1 MALTGTVSRTNA
13 KLGGY
18 LFAIMSSNTQFSA
31 VANGDLDSIKDND
44 NISFNGTVGGG
55 GSEKTYSSTYNSD
68 TYKKFTGAL
77 SIAHNI
83 TGRYVR
89 IFFGT
94 WSTTGGY
101 GNVSVS
107 NVNITLTRTG
117 KSYNIAYDKNA
128 ADATGAVSST
138 AHKFMFASNVS
149 SNLFARPG
157 YKQTGWNTAADGSGQ
172 SFALG
177 GSTGTSDSQG
187 LGLLVKNALSG
198 GNNTVTLYAVWAP
211 LFGLVYHLNGQGS
224 DVTYFENADAGTT
237 MTLLTA
243 STLPS
248 NFVNNGYYFV
258 GWADNASSDV
268 SIGTSIVAGANGT
281 TRHIYAIW
289 KPINYTVAY
298 NGNGSTY
305 GSMASDTGTY
315 SGAFTIKT
323 NAFDKTDAFFKVW
336 QVDSTLGSYADKA
349 TISSSSFAY
358 ILTAAQN
365 GNKALSSVT
374 ITFYAQWYTDLE
386 YGKNAGNSGKWGS
399 ATNPYIIRTT
409 QHLSNLS
416 AIVNGTQ
423 SYIHSI
429 GKSYAQATSR
439 TYQNCYFILA
449 NSLTLSG
456 TFTPIGKSGA
466 VFSGTFDGENR
477 TISNVTVNIGSYAGL
492 FGYISNATI
501 NNLTVS
507 YMTLSGG
514 NNTGG
519 IAGYAHNSSIG
530 GCTVT
535 GTLNTSIDENTPKL
549 SVDSYPNAYDIV
561 EWDCYPT
568 SANEN
573 QTKIND
579 GSTSTKFCS
588 TNKGAMIF
596 ILQVK
601 TSMPIAG
608 FAIVN
613 ANDTASVT
621 NRVPT
626 GIEIWGSNTNNQTD
640 NYNTGGGNT
649 PSGAGKSGW
658 TSVFSNMSI
667 GMPTT
672 NYARKVFSFSSFQTY
687 NYYWVRVTGNGNIQ
701 FSEFELFT
709 VTNTGGIVGYANNST
724 IANSQST
731 AKITGNYNVGGI
743 AGASNGST
751 FDNCTNGGQVNG
763 QSYVGGVIGLASND
777 IVSNSANTRSISGGT
792 GYGYAGIVGSIV
804 AASSIEIYN
813 CTNSGD
819 ITADANGVAG
829 ILGHTSTAANK
840 VKVSGCSNTANVS
853 ARINAGGMGGRI
865 ETQRDEG
872 QSLVFVNCYNSGNI
886 STAGGSDSNGTVG
899 GIVGYLFANGTTAY
913 DVGTISYC
921 VNTGTITDDNNY
933 NVGGIAGSPRGT
945 EKTSVRVFYCYT
957 TTGQIAGTNL
967 ATVDNTSYRVATGT
981 TAPSLTNGGRYILYQ
996 TSMTFKPL
1004 AGSTQLAW
1012 TDIVSNN
1019 INGFYI
1025 QSNVENGK
1033 YFVSTLGVGGVML
1046 TPDVLTSTGSNPY
1059 TVTAEYRASRGNNIY
1074 VNKADI
1080 VQASVTE
1087 TYDKTAHHLADPS
1100 LPSGYTFS
1108 TLYFVNSDF
1117 SGVGTADPV
1126 NANTYYS
1133 ITDVFIGSTI
1143 VGKRADSSKSVLTIA
1158 KLGIKF
1164 THTWTDGKYGTQ
1176 LNRVDS
1182 NPFVYNADFQGL
1194 TPDGISFYG
1203 IEWDH
1208 QSVMGSF
1215 PSEVHTDELFAV
1227 TYTEPNQS
1235 PDSIGFEYMTTGN
1248 YFRKYVLLDTDN
1260 CYIWIDKN
1268 TEVTELEYSWTIAKN
1283 KLTVQN
1289 VWSSDNV
1296 GTNPYGFTFNG
1307 KAQGLAG
1314 ISVVAETDTA
1324 GATHTPADSVYS
1336 HTYDISTNVGSYGGT
1351 FTLIDTSNYTLDSGK
1366 LESYVASVAAA
1377 NKLDS
1382 TNGVSLS
1389 GAVVTYSWKIN
1400 QFDIASAIAGY
1411 TGGKAWFGGN
1421 SDENGLVV
1429 SNQSTVRTDNVGG
1442 TEYSYFYLQD
1452 KQDDVLPILVYEN
1465 ANYTKNNFV
1474 LYIKYTTNINVA
1486 NGDGRTEVSL
1496 AKIRLGTDFTID
1508 DLTQAGDAHVANA
1521 TVTARGIGNFTG
1533 KTQKFYTV
1541 LNSDFGGR
1549 MTEANWG
1556 SQNNPYVIENPVQLI
1571 RLSQI
1576 VNGGVAWNSVNSA
1589 DKNVALAQNANAV
1602 ATGRSYAN
1610 SYFVVS
1616 ASYSGTIAQ
1625 STSATTGD
1633 VTGFEPI
1640 GSNAYPFAAVRF
1652 AREGDSN
1659 VVVRYSYNN
1668 PARDYVGLF
1677 GYINGTHI
1685 FGIDVK
1691 GVGTV
1696 EGASFVGGIVGYANG
1711 GRIEDCSFAVSAS
1724 AGQQEIKG
1732 ASYVGGIA
1740 GYANGTAIIDND
1752 NDTNY
1757 GTYMSAKVSGT
1768 DFVGGL
1774 VGYWKVT
1781 DGAQVNGTKNM
1792 LTYANAFSVAGSGD
1806 FAGGIAGV
1814 LDANLCTTD
1823 LTYLAFYTNGV
1834 YVNGT
1839 DNVMDVYGVNYV
1851 GALFGALFGNGYHN
1865 SATDSG
1871 PRTVLVINEPDDVR
1885 ANVVA
1890 NGAGYVMG
1898 GLVGYAQGV
1907 GILFGCDWENSAVTV
1922 STGTVA
1928 NKGVYVNTNGY
1939 NVSFVGGLVGVMGKN
1954 STVESVRQEVSVSG
1968 GSVIVAGGQ
1977 YTVTNRVATKGYNF
1991 VGGIFGYISSNAGTY
2006 FGTTGTILGN
2016 SIALVNNAEVNGR
2029 AFVGGIA
2036 GGLGLVE
2043 NYSSYVGSDTY
2054 DLLKNLLSATHNTD
2068 EGILGY
2074 STLEEDPYTA
2084 NPFGRVINLANVTGS
2099 DRYVGGIF
2107 GYVGSRVNLV
2117 LENALVSTTTNDGVL
2132 DNPSAYLN
2140 VFNGNAGKSGLQQV
2154 QIKGV
2159 SYVGGITGWLD
2170 NQAHTL
2176 TYVVN
2181 RAVVWGTSTTDSY
2194 VGGLVGYMNAGTIE
2208 NCISVATEQVRVA
2221 TDTYKGA
2228 NYVGGLVGYI
2238 VGGKIV
2244 GSISTGFMFSSV
2256 GLNAGGV
2263 IGNGISPTIENT
2275 WTVYLGQNATYST
2288 VSGNGRGKYV
2298 LVDSRIAT
2306 ATGET
2311 VPTFVRLERMVGLYT
2326 ADIASGTLE
2335 IIVNVPPRSGR
2346 TLNNKQLV
2354 FYDASGED
2362 SVTQNAFARF
2372 ENSNNR
2378 LTMGLTMSSAD
2389 SMIVS
2394 IVDAEFKNIANYKGT
2409 DTDGKNA
2416 NALKGYRAP
2425 SNSMLY
2431 TADVVQSTYD
2441 TDGRITG
2448 VWANLYFFNGTQNV
2462 LIGAYQ
2468 QEDGTINR
2476 DDEGYVGNYKPGDES
2491 SPYIISTQA
2500 EWNEFAYSIYTGQK
2514 DYSDKFVKL
2523 NTDIVISAGTHKDTN
2538 GNTLNF
2544 SAEVTPNNNA
2554 SDSKNSKSNSG
2565 YNLAGNIAQ
2574 GYDGS
2579 VYQVT
2584 VNGTTG
2590 SVTPSFKGTF
2600 DGNGHTITINS
2611 TNYNHRMSVFP
2622 NAGGGSTTF
2631 KNLTILGSIKAG
2643 TSTSDAAY
2651 DVAGFVGKP
2660 FGAIRFEN
2668 CTNAANVQGLRL
2680 VAGFTGVSSSS
2691 SPITLVGCVNKGNIT
2706 SYEGSS
2712 WNKGWLQEIGY
2723 PVDYAYGTGGFI
2735 ARADANI
2742 TIESCI
2748 NMGSVIA
2755 PTKVG
2760 GLVGRVS
2767 GSSSSA
2773 TTIYIKNC
2781 ANTGYIEGN
2790 EHNAYNTDDKKITA
2804 NAWARAGGLI
2814 GEVDQYSQLYMYA
2827 SYNTGN
2833 VRGHGSIVGGLVGIL
2848 GTIPDDEKPHSAV
2861 SNYTS
2866 YIYYCYN
2873 TGTITAGYK
2882 INGGIP
2888 RIGTSGYNINGTD
2901 AGGLVGVAVKTT
2913 INYCFN
2919 TGDIHSRGGCGY
2931 ALSWQ
2936 VRNGGIVAEVCT
2948 KNSGCSVKISN
2959 CYNTGRIFI
2968 EENTSKSDTRYSAD
2982 IVGYMEYSQG
2992 SDSTKIIVENCYA
3005 VAQNIILYNN
3015 GIKYF
3020 SGWNS
3025 QSGGDSGCVR
3035 YGTILNSR
3043 ADLTAVL
3050 NEDGTVKPVSK
3061 NTKNENVTLWTAST
3075 ESLTNNDSYNSGTA
3089 SGYIY
3094 IQGCLPQLAVF
3105 AVDTH
3110 NGLSMRSV
3118 NYGKNL
3124 YGEYVQQ
3131 SAGNQFSPFV
3141 IKDGIDLL
3149 GVQAL
3154 VDLGYNFAGK
3164 YIEFANASNNI
3175 TMDTTV
3181 ASVVTKRIEMSTNT
3195 STTTKISDSSF
3206 KSASTENGTADQ
3218 EGKSYYL
3225 FKYGACC
3232 YNPGV
3237 DYNNSTLTND
3247 SSAFTTW
3254 ISRNYAYDQSSAS
3267 YTNNATYSRS
3277 NFLPIG
3283 RNNGYNTVFRG
3294 SISGKQA
3301 DGSNTE
3307 VANLRIVSSGSDYA
3321 FAGLFARAE
3330 NANISNIT
3338 VSGQV
3343 YSYATSASGTSM
3355 AGGIVANL
3363 SGKSVVDG
3371 CIAGSSSRQL
3381 YVTAYGKNN
3390 SYSSTTVD
3398 KLTTYAGGIVGVGNT
3413 SYQTGSTSYKY
3424 DAGTTGTVKNCN
3436 VVNATVQSAKNN
3448 IGGIVGFVASS
3459 SLTGSV
3465 TAKDKNNKF
3474 EITDN
3479 AVSNATLYALSAS
3492 GTSNADIGTRVG
3504 GIIGYSG
3511 QYTSVIISGCSVG
3524 TSSTTTSVTIRGE
3537 NALGGIAGAMPDAIN
3552 EIKDCSVNASTL
3564 IERDSWGNV
3573 QNVSDSSVGDSGNH
3587 GTAIGGIV
3595 GHTYQASGIDPV
3607 TLTIGGKVVFAGT
3620 ISIGY
3625 ASVGD
3630 AVRNVGGIVGDMCS
3644 GASFATGAKVNV
3656 TGTISVSSSI
3666 TQTAGNENNSGVRN
3680 IGGIA
3685 GRTRDVAFSGEFT
3698 VSANVSIPNAYNV
3711 GGFIGR
3717 NRGVVNI
3724 LADDTIIKIGGT
3736 VSGSHDVGGFIG
3748 NNSADDNS
3756 VLYIGANEYRR
3767 TRYERPLS
3775 IEISAGA
3782 KIVSTGDNVGGI
3794 VGNNFSRDGTGKG
3807 YIQIVKGSITN
3818 KGSVQG
3824 ANAVGGIIGNNNAN
3838 LVTGGGT
3845 GPYAE
3850 LTIVNA
3856 GQVTGSGNY
3865 VGGVIGLLNRGSIA
3879 GTFINNGDVTGKLF
3893 VGGSIGYVAS
3903 DATITVA
3910 GGVATE
3916 FKNGSQDDAISSSDA
3931 LTADGEAVAQGTG
3944 TVIGQAYVGGSIG
3957 IMLGS
3962 IVGTSGAK
3970 VVFTSSGKVDA
3981 TDVQGYLGGSIGA
3994 LAGRVSYAQFISAG
4008 DKMSGI
4014 SAVTAVGGS
4023 VGLIGLPVGL
4033 GGTAHQTIVVDNSH
4047 FESNGNLSLTG
4058 AKVSEASNGKGE
4070 FEWGGVGG
4078 AIGVIGGD
4086 GQGLDNGYNNDF
4098 AGGSNWH
4105 DNTYYAQGN
4114 VSAPGINNVGGI
4126 VGLIRADGIKIN
4138 NMLAYDIT
4146 VSGATNVGG
4155 IVGATIGSGTVIEYA
4170 YSISTTDD
4178 KGLFTASAQD
4188 GQAGGIIGKALADTD
4203 ASTSYWVK
4211 GYKNAELASTDASK
4225 LKDTLGLFT
4234 AITEVVN
4241 GTTIIFTKELVGGAS
4256 DAESEESSEES
4267 AIYPRPYDYIDA
4279 VGEHAVGGQTV
4290 TLDYTCVKDEN
4301 GNITSY
4307 KDWTWYFSTYY
4318 TDAEFIND
4326 TWVLRKPDWKAYST
4340 GTEQTGWYFVYAND
4354 TVSEDIVGTVDALHQ
4369 SSVRVG
4375 SLTDKDFWKR
4385 IANAYTKE
4393 EIESGEDTALLYSTL
4408 ASNIIGE
4415 TVSSGGLVQHNN
4427 LYATATSA
4435 RTTKSGYYLYIA
4447 SSGSSRPTAIH
4458 DSAEDKFYIQ
4468 INTAIDKMTIAK
4480 NVAVYYRSFA
4490 MGSALTYNGYERYAP
4505 ISLQKDIPAEPG
4517 IAQGNIN
4524 ISKKNTY
4531 AYTTQLV
4538 GATIAKDVGT
4548 YKSNVFVYYYD
4559 NTGKAYKVGGITQG
4573 AWKIK
4578 QRVLTVEQNKDLEK
4592 TYGDPTGIQAKYII
4606 KNISS
4611 ADLENINFELTIN
4624 GLKDKNNNLYSLTI
4638 NGMKPMSSYNDM
4650 TDPYKDKMQGITV
4663 FVSRADAEGSLSNA
4677 DASFTAEDLSAE
4689 NKKTYKVEI
4698 VVTFKKATAYT
4709 LNLALYGD
4717 YSKTNYTMNSATQ
4730 KVTVLKKA
4738 INVKIADNYAPVKYD
4753 GQYNHGST
4761 WTMSGLI
4768 VQDGYDDT
4776 WASVLQA
4783 FSPQFVANVDYLNEL
4798 KTSSLLNNT
4807 SLSYDNVN
4815 IQHGVSLGRTES
4827 SSVTFSGAGDVGLYY
4842 LLFSNYGK
4850 NDDNNN
4856 SNYYINLVDGKSQ
4869 EFVIGINTLHV
4880 RWEKQGNGAGD
4891 TYDGTSVGTI
4901 TANITADNA
4910 IEDLA
4915 TFVGN
4920 YFARSWSG
4928 KVGGEIKVT
4937 ASSKQNAKIT
4947 FTTKADAGTYTAQL
4961 HVNDQTDK
4969 DKINCPYKFENGT
4982 KVDDYT
4988 SRHSYT
4994 INKRPFDVSFVYK
5007 DNKQEYTYD
5016 TTAQGLT
5023 KVNIVK
5029 VNGNNNTG
5037 LVNNDSISLK
5047 VVVNGDV
5054 YVPYGY
5060 GGYSTT
5066 PSTKGSIS
5074 VSPNTI
5080 DAGTYTVSVT
5090 LSSGSNYTFA
5100 GASDTWKINKKTLSL
5115 GGLSNSTKVYDGEPF
5130 KPSLNINGQ
5139 TVNNGTYTYGAD
5151 TITVKYTATSTAGN
5165 AFVNVGEYN
5174 VSIGGSNSISAKRD
5188 SKDTTENYK
5197 VDGTASAKYTITAR
5211 PITVK
5216 WNPTQTFIYNG
5227 QLQGITLA
5235 SAEGGGQVKLT
5246 SCDVSS
5252 AQITGYAGGDVIHL
5266 TLGGG
5271 KVHVKDIP
5279 FAMTAAI
5286 DRVTGKNSDGSNSVA
5301 ENYTLIVDTAEN
5313 DGTYNIVAASLSL
5326 EYTSGGVIK
5335 EYDATVSAN
5344 VSDLTFRVV
5353 SNTAATLPQSS
5364 FKITG
5369 VYLDKHVGNDKTVK
5383 VTVKCNDTSG
5393 DFAYVGADTFEIANV
5408 GSITP
5413 KELEVKLDKLRS
5425 GKATRVY
5432 NGATWYGGEKGA
5444 MYSSGTSA
5452 RSAVYRSGEGFVVDG
5467 FPSAEQ
5473 NGTVIISAVYKEADA
5488 SRSAFDSYVNFVYEM
5503 GGVYKKGTYTSGLFK
5518 TLVFAIS
5525 GDCAGNYT
5533 FTVQDSGANAFSDT
5547 IGSSTQNV
5555 VVYDSRD
5562 DANKDKRPS
5571 GASTINIEITVKT
5584 YKVNYNN
5591 TSQSYANSD
5600 NTYNT
5605 DWLPVEA
5612 TNAPDG
5618 TQITVLNGWMYENG
5632 TSGDKKVYK
5641 QYTVIRGRTGS
5652 TQLSAQVSGEK
5663 GMELNYNMSNQ
5674 PILTIGYFVDSTDFE
5689 VGSIASLMIASYYWY
5704 ASQHADSPDFNPI
5717 VSAGSEWVK
5726 LATSEEYAQGSF
5738 TESNRPSDAP
5748 KDCDTWDAYFAFV
5761 EQDKNVTVFLNEYE
5775 GNTWGYYTTTQS
5787 TSNKTYTS
5795 YKQTADISGVVTAT
5809 DIAIL
5814 DSFFTVY
5821 VYNEDGSTS
5830 IATKTWGAGGDYITN
5845 FIKPSVGNVL
5855 TAVGSVFVS
5864 TEGGFGGTYNGS
5876 GYVIEYLNILGFG
5889 DATQNVGMFDK
5900 IGTGSVSGLHLR
5912 NISISANG
5920 GNVGGIAGEILAGE
5934 ASVSN
5939 VSFHGTVN
5947 VNSTSSATVGAL
5959 FGKSARDIDKAIVLG
5974 TITASG
5980 TNVTAGGAIGKMSG
5994 ALSNVVSLVQVDSTG
6009 TVGAISGNNATA
6021 TNSFHMQN
6029 AVLKRD
6035 GSTLTFVNVSGQ
6047 AISYASLMGGSVS
6060 GYGASKYYYDG
6071 TASAPAKGTYDMLDD
6086 VAITTMDV
6094 ESKSNPRQSMR
6105 LRDVVDVYLLM
6116 YSLSET
6122 TATGANIGG
6131 ARVYEISSSS
6141 WLVGTKHGTSS
6152 SDAIVIANVQNVALL
6167 RQLRF
6172 ATFILDCDVTSDASQ
6187 KFDGAFYGSVYQNG
6201 HSIAANWLDGM
6212 FEKVVDGAIVTA

>member
-1 MALTGTVSRTNA
+1 MVFSYSTSGTNYLKSPAR
-13 KLGGY
+13 LDGY
-18 LFAIMSSNTQFSA
+18 TF
-31 VANGDLDSIKDND
+31 
-44 NISFNGTVGGG
+44 VGWA
-55 GSEKTYSSTYNSD
+55 TSSTGDVYHQ
-68 TYKKFTGAL
+68 FGANVGNNIGGIDL
-77 SIAHNI
+77 SLAQNH
-83 TGRYVR
+83 
-89 IFFGT
+89 
-94 WSTTGGY
+94 
-101 GNVSVS
+101 
-107 NVNITLTRTG
+107 G
-117 KSYNIAYDKNA
+117 KSVD
-128 ADATGAVSST
+128 
-138 AHKFMFASNVS
+138 
-149 SNLFARPG
+149 
-157 YKQTGWNTAADGSGQ
+157 
-172 SFALG
+172 
-177 GSTGTSDSQG
+177 
-187 LGLLVKNALSG
+187 
-198 GNNTVTLYAVWAP
+198 LYAVWIASD
-211 LFGLVYHLNGQGS
+211 FGIISGGSRENGTWGSASNPFAIESAQHLKNLS
-224 DVTYFENADAGTT
+224 DI
-237 MTLLTA
+237 
-243 STLPS
+243 
-248 NFVNNGYYFV
+248 VNNVRQPVDSVTGTYYGNSISTNATDINYTGCYFV
-258 GWADNASSDV
+258 VTADIDMSGV
-268 SIGTSIVAGANGT
+268 SFAPIGNGT
-281 TRHIYAIW
+281 TYYFRG
-289 KPINYTVAY
+289 VF
-298 NGNGSTY
+298 Y
-305 GSMASDTGTY
+305 GGVGAFSDT
-315 SGAFTIKT
+315 KT
-323 NAFDKTDAFFKVW
+323 QRKI
-336 QVDSTLGSYADKA
+336 TLAID
-349 TISSSSFAY
+349 
-358 ILTAAQN
+358 
-365 GNKALSSVT
+365 LSS
-374 ITFYAQWYTDLE
+374 
-386 YGKNAGNSGKWGS
+386 N
-399 ATNPYIIRTT
+399 
-409 QHLSNLS
+409 
-416 AIVNGTQ
+416 
-423 SYIHSI
+423 
-429 GKSYAQATSR
+429 
-439 TYQNCYFILA
+439 
-449 NSLTLSG
+449 
-456 TFTPIGKSGA
+456 
-466 VFSGTFDGENR
+466 
-477 TISNVTVNIGSYAGL
+477 NVGL
-492 FGYISNATI
+492 FGYLWKNGASTAPSVQYIATYGSVKGANNVGGVAGWAQDAQIVQCANYATI
-501 NNLTVS
+501 NGTNVV
-507 YMTLSGG
+507 GG
-514 NNTGG
+514 VVGYKFGG
-519 IAGYAHNSSIG
+519 
-530 GCTVT
+530 
-535 GTLNTSIDENTPKL
+535 D
-549 SVDSYPNAYDIV
+549 AYD
-561 EWDCYPT
+561 C
-568 SANEN
+568 S
-573 QTKIND
+573 ND
-579 GSTSTKFCS
+579 G
-588 TNKGAMIF
+588 A
-596 ILQVK
+596 
-601 TSMPIAG
+601 
-608 FAIVN
+608 
-613 ANDTASVT
+613 
-621 NRVPT
+621 
-626 GIEIWGSNTNNQTD
+626 
-640 NYNTGGGNT
+640 
-649 PSGAGKSGW
+649 
-658 TSVFSNMSI
+658 
-667 GMPTT
+667 
-672 NYARKVFSFSSFQTY
+672 
-687 NYYWVRVTGNGNIQ
+687 
-701 FSEFELFT
+701 
-709 VTNTGGIVGYANNST
+709 
-724 IANSQST
+724 
-731 AKITGNYNVGGI
+731 
-743 AGASNGST
+743 
-751 FDNCTNGGQVNG
+751 VNG
-763 QSYVGGVIGLASND
+763 ASYVGGVIGDINWGSAYNLTNNGEVKGTTGVGGILGRFNTNGSFYGTLQNTGSVSGTSYVGGVAGWIISASSFDWNAT
-777 IVSNSANTRSISGGT
+777 VNLSNSTLTDGDGVRGQNYVGGAIGYLSSGATITGTINVSGLDVDSNGFNAYAIGGLVGFNQGTITANSTVSLRVIARGNGGSVTYNSTTYT
-792 GYGYAGIVGSIV
+792 GAIAGGIVGFNAGTIKN
-804 AASSIEIYN
+804 A
-813 CTNSGD
+813 TKSGTD
-819 ITADANGVAG
+819 VINTGQVNYIGGVAG
-829 ILGHTSTAANK
+829 INVGTLENCNGNSTYVGVNGTTKYAGSYVGGVVGYNIGTVSYCQSDSIVWGNDYVGGLFGYTKDITLSNITHTTSVNGAESVGGFVGYLEGKAIITQCVNNGTITATGTIGIGGFVGYMKAGSTLDATNCTNNASVSNANANGAGGI
-840 VKVSGCSNTANVS
+840 VGYMQSGDSILSVIGCKNTGAIVG
-853 ARINAGGMGGRI
+853 ARNAGGIGGRL
-865 ETQRDEG
+865 ETTRDGTGADEYPI
-872 QSLVFVNCYNSGNI
+872 SVLLSNCYNSGQI
-886 STAGGSDSNGTVG
+886 TADKNGTVG
-899 GIVGYLFANGTTAY
+899 GIAGYLYGNKNTSNIIALLTYCYSNGEIKSSTTDANPNIGGIVGNPAVPKGGNTVATTVSYSYTTFSNISGRVAALVESLNTLNGRVENNCYVITTSSDANFQVANG
-913 DVGTISYC
+913 GSYIRYTWGALSP
-921 VNTGTITDDNNY
+921 VVTD
-933 NVGGIAGSPRGT
+933 
-945 EKTSVRVFYCYT
+945 
-957 TTGQIAGTNL
+957 GTNYEIF
-967 ATVDNTSYRVATGT
+967 AWED
-981 TAPSLTNGGRYILYQ
+981 IL
-996 TSMTFKPL
+996 
-1004 AGSTQLAW
+1004 
-1012 TDIVSNN
+1012 SNN
-1019 INGFYI
+1019 INGFKVSG
-1025 QSNVENGK
+1025 QSQSGK
-1033 YFVSTLGVGGVML
+1033 YVSSYSNIDTMACYTKVESTAVNNAAGNSKKTDTVF
-1046 TPDVLTSTGSNPY
+1046 DVTYCIG
-1059 TVTAEYRASRGNNIY
+1059 ASFALDI
-1074 VNKADI
+1074 VVELQDI
-1080 VQASVTE
+1080 VQKIENKIFNNGNQGINVELNKNISPYLACTYYFIQGGLDHASLSGKDCYTYDLVTE
-1087 TYDKTAHHLADPS
+1087 IYAS
-1100 LPSGYTFS
+1100 
-1108 TLYFVNSDF
+1108 NS
-1117 SGVGTADPV
+1117 
-1126 NANTYYS
+1126 
-1133 ITDVFIGSTI
+1133 
-1143 VGKRADSSKSVLTIA
+1143 
-1158 KLGIKF
+1158 
-1164 THTWTDGKYGTQ
+1164 
-1176 LNRVDS
+1176 NRV
-1182 NPFVYNADFQGL
+1182 VVGR
-1194 TPDGISFYG
+1194 IS
-1203 IEWDH
+1203 
-1208 QSVMGSF
+1208 GS
-1215 PSEVHTDELFAV
+1215 
-1227 TYTEPNQS
+1227 Q
-1235 PDSIGFEYMTTGN
+1235 
-1248 YFRKYVLLDTDN
+1248 
-1260 CYIWIDKN
+1260 
-1268 TEVTELEYSWTIAKN
+1268 WTIAKN
-1283 KLTVQN
+1283 QLTVQN
-1289 VWSSDNV
+1289 VWTSDNV
-1296 GTNPYGFTFNG
+1296 GTNPYEFIFNG
-1307 KAQGLAG
+1307 KAQGIVG
-1314 ISVVAETDTA
+1314 ISVVAQTDTT
-1324 GATHTPADSVYS
+1324 GATHTPANSVVYS
-1336 HTYDISTNVGSYGGT
+1336 YTYDSSTNVGTYGGT
-1351 FTLIDTSNYTLDSGK
+1351 FTLIDTSNYTIGEIK
-1366 LESYVASVAAA
+1366 SYVGDLSH
-1377 NKLDS
+1377 KLDS

-1421 SDENGLVV
+1421 SGQNGLVV
-1429 SNQSTVRTDNVGG
+1429 SNQSTVRTDKVGG
-1442 TEYSYFYLQD
+1442 TEYSYFYLQGTQSVD
-1452 KQDDVLPILVYEN
+1452 LPILVYEN

-1474 LYIKYTTNINVA
+1474 LYIKYTTKINGA
-1486 NGDGRTEVSL
+1486 NSESIAQITLD
-1496 AKIRLGTDFTID
+1496 ADFTID

-1640 GSNAYPFAAVRF
+1640 GSNAYPFAAARF
-1652 AREGDSN
+1652 AREGESN
-1659 VVVRYSYNN
+1659 VVVRYSYGNST
-1668 PARDYVGLF
+1668 RDYVGLF

-1685 FGIDVK
+1685 FGIDVA

-1696 EGASFVGGIVGYANG
+1696 AGADYVGGIVGYANG

-1977 YTVTNRVATKGYNF
+1977 YTVTNKVATKGYNF

-2016 SIALVNNAEVNGR
+2016 SIALVNNATVNGR
-2029 AFVGGIA
+2029 SFVGGIA
-2036 GGLGLVE
+2036 GGLGIVE
-2043 NYSSYVGSDTY
+2043 SYSSYVGSDTY
-2054 DLLKNLLSATHNTD
+2054 NLLKNLLSVTHNTD

-2074 STLEEDPYTA
+2074 STLETDPYNQ
-2084 NPFGRVINLANVTGS
+2084 NPFGRVINLANVEGS

-2107 GYVGSRVNLV
+2107 GYVGDRVSIT
-2117 LENALVSTTTNDGVL
+2117 LENAPVSTTTNDGTL

-2140 VFNGNAGKSGLQQV
+2140 VFNGNAGASGSQQV
-2154 QIKGV
+2154 QIKGWR
-2159 SYVGGITGWLD
+2159 YVGGITGWLD

-2194 VGGLVGYMNAGTIE
+2194 AGGLVGYMNAGTIE
-2208 NCISVATEQVRVA
+2208 NCISVATEQVSVT

-2238 VGGKIV
+2238 VGGRIT
-2244 GSISTGFMFSSV
+2244 GSISTGFLFSSV

-2263 IGNGISPTIENT
+2263 IGNGVSPTIENT

-2306 ATGET
+2306 ATGES
-2311 VPTFVRLERMVGLYT
+2311 VPTLVRLERMVGLYT

-2346 TLNNKQLV
+2346 TLDNKQLV

-2362 SVTQNAFARF
+2362 SVTQNVFATF

-2378 LTMGLTMSSAD
+2378 LTMGLTTSSAD

-2394 IVDAEFKNIANYKGT
+2394 IVDATFVNIANYKGT

-2416 NALKGYRAP
+2416 NALQGYRAP
-2425 SNSMLY
+2425 SNSTLY
-2431 TADVVQSTYD
+2431 TADVVYSTYD

-2476 DDEGYVGNYKPGDES
+2476 GDEGYVGNYTPGDAS
-2491 SPYIISTQA
+2491 SPYIISTQE

-2523 NTDIVISAGTHKDTN
+2523 NTDIVISTGTHKDTN

-2554 SDSKNSKSNSG
+2554 SDPKNSKSNSG

-2579 VYQVT
+2579 VYMVT
-2584 VNGTTG
+2584 VNGTAG

-2643 TSTSDAAY
+2643 TTTSDAAY

-2660 FGAIRFEN
+2660 FGAIKFEN
-2668 CTNAANVQGLRL
+2668 CTNAANIQGLRV
-2680 VAGFTGVSSSS
+2680 VAGIAGFSTGTA
-2691 SPITLVGCVNKGNIT
+2691 PLEFVGCVNKGNIE
-2706 SYEGSS
+2706 SYEMSTWTKSGT
-2712 WNKGWLQEIGY
+2712 QELGNQL
-2723 PVDYAYGTGGFI
+2723 DYQYGTGGLTAFATSSI
-2735 ARADANI
+2735 KFESCLNTGNI
-2742 TIESCI
+2742 TGGAKVGGIVGRVTNANSDKSTLEIYNCANTGNITSFEYNPYI
-2748 NMGSVIA
+2748 SSSDSDYDKKHGANVWSR
-2755 PTKVG
+2755 VG
-2760 GLVGRVS
+2760 GLVGEADYYTQANIY
-2767 GSSSSA
+2767 GS
-2773 TTIYIKNC
+2773 Y
-2781 ANTGYIEGN
+2781 NTGDIRAIGN
-2790 EHNAYNTDDKKITA
+2790 L
-2804 NAWARAGGLI
+2804 AGGLI
-2814 GEVDQYSQLYMYA
+2814 
-2827 SYNTGN
+2827 
-2833 VRGHGSIVGGLVGIL
+2833 GIL
-2848 GTIPDDEKPHSAV
+2848 GTIPNEKKPGYTQTKYM
-2861 SNYTS
+2861 SN
-2866 YIYYCYN
+2866 IAYCYN
-2873 TGTITAGYK
+2873 TGKVVVGYK
-2882 INGGIP
+2882 DYSGIP
-2888 RIGTSGYNINGTD
+2888 MIGTSDNNFNGSN
-2901 AGGLVGVAVKTT
+2901 AGGIVGTT
-2913 INYCFN
+2913 GGINISYCYN
-2919 TGDIHSRGGCGY
+2919 TGYINAKGGVG
-2931 ALSWQ
+2931 APLAWHT
-2936 VRNGGIVAEVCT
+2936 RNGGIVGEITTHTTNGNLASA
-2948 KNSGCSVKISN
+2948 NISN
-2959 CYNTGRIFI
+2959 CYNIGMLHFT
-2968 EENTSKSDTRYSAD
+2968 ESTNSDCRYGAD
-2982 IVGYMEYSQG
+2982 IVGYLQ
-2992 SDSTKIIVENCYA
+2992 DATDKVVVTNCY
-3005 VAQNIILYNN
+3005 
-3015 GIKYF
+3015 GIKNNILLGTDRYY
-3020 SGWNS
+3020 SGWNNTR
-3025 QSGGDSGCVR
+3025 GNIFTTAPNINNVRTGTTLDS
-3035 YGTILNSR
+3035 LE
-3043 ADLTAVL
+3043 DLTAVF
-3050 NEDGTVKPVSK
+3050 NKDETIQPKSDFGS
-3061 NTKNENVTLWTAST
+3061 NNIASI
-3075 ESLTNNDSYNSGTA
+3075 ESIVNDSAYASRTA
-3089 SGYIY
+3089 KGYIY
-3094 IQGCLPQLAVF
+3094 MVGCLPQLAIF

-3118 NYGKNL
+3118 NYGQDL
-3124 YGEYVQQ
+3124 YGEYQQ
-3131 SAGNQFSPFV
+3131 LSAGSQFSPYV

-3154 VDLGYNFAGK
+3154 VDLGYNFEGK

-3181 ASVVTKRIEMSTNT
+3181 SSVVTKRIEMSTNT
-3195 STTTKISDSSF
+3195 DSTIKISDSSF
-3206 KSASTENGTADQ
+3206 KSSSTENGTADQ
-3218 EGKSYYL
+3218 EGKSYHL
-3225 FKYGACC
+3225 FKLGAVCSDD
-3232 YNPGV
+3232 P
-3237 DYNNSTLTND
+3237 NSTTN
-3247 SSAFTTW
+3247 SAYKNWLGNNF
-3254 ISRNYAYDQSSAS
+3254 AYDQSSAS

-3307 VANLRIVSSGSDYA
+3307 VANLRIVSSGSSYA

-3343 YSYATSASGTSM
+3343 YSYATSENGTSM

-3371 CIAGSSSRQL
+3371 CIAGTSGRQL

-3413 SYQTGSTSYKY
+3413 SYQASSSYSY
-3424 DAGTTGTVKNCN
+3424 TAGTTGTVKNCN

-3448 IGGIVGFVASS
+3448 IGSIIGFVASS
-3459 SLTGSV
+3459 SLTGFV

-3479 AVSNATLYALSAS
+3479 AVSNAKLYALPAN

-3524 TSSTTTSVTIRGE
+3524 TSSSTTSVTIKGE

-3564 IERDSWGNV
+3564 IERGNSWGNV
-3573 QNVSDSSVGDSGNH
+3573 QNVSDSSVGDGGNH

-3595 GHTYQASGIDPV
+3595 GHTYQASGENPV
-3607 TLTIGGKVVFAGT
+3607 TLTIGGNVVFAGT
-3620 ISIGY
+3620 IKIDH
-3625 ASVGD
+3625 ATQDD

-3644 GASFATGAKVNV
+3644 GASFATGAKINV
-3656 TGTISVSSSI
+3656 TGTIDISSSI
-3666 TQTAGNENNSGVRN
+3666 TQTVGNENNSGVRN
-3680 IGGIA
+3680 IGGVA

-3698 VSANVSIPNAYNV
+3698 VSANVSIPNAINV

-3736 VSGSHDVGGFIG
+3736 ISGAHDVGGFIG

-3782 KIVSTGDNVGGI
+3782 RILSAGDNVGGI
-3794 VGNNFSRDGTGKG
+3794 VGNNFSQDGKG
-3807 YIQIVKGSITN
+3807 KGSIQIVKGRITN
-3818 KGSVQG
+3818 NGSVQG

-3845 GPYAE
+3845 GPAE
-3850 LTIVNA
+3850 VRKLTIVNA
-3856 GQVTGSGNY
+3856 GAVKGANY

-3994 LAGRVSYAQFISAG
+3994 LAGQVSYAQFISVG

-4058 AKVSEASNGKGE
+4058 AKVSEASDGKSE

-4256 DAESEESSEES
+4256 DAESEESSEEG

-4290 TLDYTCVKDEN
+4290 TLDDTCVKDEN

-4369 SSVRVG
+4369 SSVGVG

-4408 ASNIIGE
+4408 ASNIRGE

-4517 IAQGNIN
+4517 IVQGNIN

-4538 GATIAKDVGT
+4538 GDTVAKEART
-4548 YKSNVFVYYYD
+4548 TPYKSDVSVYYYD
-4559 NTGKAYKVGGITQG
+4559 DAGKAYRVGGIREGQ
-4573 AWKIK
+4573 WKIK
-4578 QRVLTVEQNKDLEK
+4578 QRTLTFNASPVTNK
-4592 TYGDPTGIQAKYII
+4592 TYGDKDIQTKVTISNVAPTDRDSVTFVI
-4606 KNISS
+4606 NISGKDLSITISDLKPGKSYS
-4611 ADLENINFELTIN
+4611 AD
-4624 GLKDKNNNLYSLTI
+4624 DY
-4638 NGMKPMSSYNDM
+4638 
-4650 TDPYKDKMQGITV
+4650 QGIEITLV
-4663 FVSRADAEGSLSNA
+4663 TSVSDGSLSGTDANFNA
-4677 DASFTAEDLSAE
+4677 ETVSDKS
-4689 NKKTYKVEI
+4689 TYKIEFSIKFTNAKKYEI
-4698 VVTFKKATAYT
+4698 DTT
-4709 LNLALYGD
+4709 LAEGLT
-4717 YSKTNYTMNSATQ
+4717 KTNYTMSNSSQSVEVKKKKLDIVIGDKSVFFDDNDNHGTTWTLKGIVTGDGYSDTWQ
-4730 KVTVLKKA
+4730 TVLR
-4738 INVKIADNYAPVKYD
+4738 
-4753 GQYNHGST
+4753 
-4761 WTMSGLI
+4761 
-4768 VQDGYDDT
+4768 
-4776 WASVLQA
+4776 A
-4783 FSPQFVANVDYLNEL
+4783 FSPMFTAKIETETGVYDTFSED
-4798 KTSSLLNNT
+4798 LLNKN
-4807 SLSYDNVN
+4807 SLTANGKTLTYQLN
-4815 IQHGVSLGRTES
+4815 INGGTI
-4827 SSVTFSGAGDVGLYY
+4827 TFTGAGDVGYY
-4842 LLFSNYGK
+4842 YVAFSNCGQ
-4850 NDDNNN
+4850 NDVNNT
-4856 SNYYINLVDGKSQ
+4856 SNYYFALDDNQSESYAISKNMIRINWSGTGSHVYDKS
-4869 EFVIGINTLHV
+4869 T
-4880 RWEKQGNGAGD
+4880 
-4891 TYDGTSVGTI
+4891 VGTVVA
-4901 TANITADNA
+4901 TVTADHA
-4910 IEDLA
+4910 ISGFKS
-4915 TFVGN
+4915 FVES
-4920 YFARSWSG
+4920 YFASSWSG
-4928 KVGGEIKVT
+4928 TTGDTIT
-4937 ASSKQNAKIT
+4937 LSSSNDTVATFT
-4947 FTTKADAGTYTAQL
+4947 FTTKVNAGTYTAKLQ
-4961 HVNDQTDK
+4961 VNKQTNQDK
-4969 DKINCPYKFENGT
+4969 VNCSYIFQNGT
-4982 KVDDYT
+4982 NVDDYST
-4988 SRHSYT
+4988 YKYT
-4994 INKRPFDVSFVYK
+4994 ITKRSFGVAFEYSTGGTNNSYK
-5007 DNKQEYTYD
+5007 YNTY
-5016 TTAQGLT
+5016 AQGLT
-5023 KVNIVK
+5023 GVRVTTL
-5029 VNGNNNTG
+5029 NGNANSGLISGDTVSLRVIVTG
-5037 LVNNDSISLK
+5037 AEVLVSS
-5047 VVVNGDV
+5047 
-5054 YVPYGY
+5054 GY
-5060 GGYSTT
+5060 GGFSTT
-5066 PSTKGSIS
+5066 TSFGTSTKSLN
-5074 VSPNTI
+5074 PNTI
-5080 DAGTYTVSVT
+5080 DVGTYTVSVELT
-5090 LSSGSNYTFA
+5090 SSTNYQFTTVYN
-5100 GASDTWKINKKTLSL
+5100 TWTITQYELSL
-5115 GGLSNSTKVYDGEPF
+5115 GGLADGTKVYDGEPF
-5130 KPSLNINGQ
+5130 KPQLNINGSP
-5139 TVNNGTYTYGAD
+5139 VNGGVMTYGAD
-5151 TITVKYTATSTAGN
+5151 EITVNYKATSTAGSE
-5165 AFVNVGEYN
+5165 FVNVGEYT
-5174 VSIGGSNSISAKRD
+5174 VSIGGTNAVTAKRG
-5188 SKDTTENYK
+5188 SVDTTPNYK
-5197 VDGTASAKYTITAR
+5197 VDGTSSARYTITAR
-5211 PITVK
+5211 TVNLT
-5216 WNPTQTFIYNG
+5216 WETIAQFVYNAKA
-5227 QLQGITLA
+5227 QGLKLA
-5235 SAEGGGQVKLT
+5235 SAYSDGTGSKVALKSGGSIT
-5246 SCDVSS
+5246 S
-5252 AQITGYAGGDVIHL
+5252 AEITGYAGGDVIRISISGAIVDVAL
-5266 TLGGG
+5266 S
-5271 KVHVKDIP
+5271 P
-5279 FAMTAAI
+5279 SSMTATIAG
-5286 DRVTGKNSDGSNSVA
+5286 VTGSNSDGSTSSKD
-5301 ENYTLIVDTAEN
+5301 NYVLATA
-5313 DGTYNIVAASLSL
+5313 
-5326 EYTSGGVIK
+5326 TSGEFSIVKSTVSIAYASGNVTK
-5335 EYDATVSAN
+5335 VYDATRNADVSGLNFA
-5344 VSDLTFRVV
+5344 VTS
-5353 SNTAATLPQSS
+5353 SNGGATLSQGS
-5364 FKITG
+5364 FTISG
-5369 VYLDKHVGNDKTVK
+5369 IYDDKNVGYGTKSIIFTY
-5383 VTVKCNDTSG
+5383 TFNDTSG
-5393 DFAYVGADTFEIANV
+5393 NFEFAGDTTQTVANV
-5408 GSITP
+5408 GTITP
-5413 KELEVKLDKLRS
+5413 KDLVVVLDKLRS
-5425 GKATRVY
+5425 GKATKVY
-5432 NGATWYGGEKGA
+5432 SGNTLYGGDGAT
-5444 MYSSGTSA
+5444 YSSGTSA
-5452 RSAVYRSGEGFVVDG
+5452 TSKVYRSGEGFKVTG
-5467 FPSAEQ
+5467 FPNAESS
-5473 NGTVIISAVYKEADA
+5473 GAVTIYANYKEAD
-5488 SRSAFDSYVNFVYEM
+5488 SLRSAFDSYVNFVYETD
-5503 GGVYKKGTYTSGLFK
+5503 GVYKKGTYTSGLFK

-5562 DANKDKRPS
+5562 DKDKRPS

-5584 YKVNYNN
+5584 YKVNYTN

-5605 DWLPVEA
+5605 DWLPVGVKEA
-5612 TNAPDG
+5612 PQG

-5726 LATSEEYAQGSF
+5726 LATSDEYAQGSF

-5748 KDCDTWDAYFAFV
+5748 EGCDTWDAYFAFV

-5787 TSNKTYTS
+5787 TSNMTYTS

>member
-1 MALTGTVSRTNA
+1 MKNTRTTQGRIKRALKLTAGITMLALLFVIVFAGTLSGAFGVEENLVQNGTIQENVADAATLSSTSSFTYYSSDITYTTSGSTGKWENNITPGTNTSNNWKTYFGNLLGSTTYDGCYWRNDGDEYNVSATYQLNQSQITNILSSGDANDKFYYAVSASAVVKLGARQDGSATITQKVAIWLGNSSSYNSSNAGTMYSHATSAKNETWTTTETLTSNTYICNPTSSTNLYFGLYYDHANNRSGVFGATTHDVMMLESFTVKIEKYTLFNGGSGTSSDPFILSSRTDFDELSY
-13 KLGGY
+13 KTQLG
-18 LFAIMSSNTQFSA
+18 SSFSGKYFK
-31 VANGDLDSIKDND
+31 VQPDTSI
-44 NISFNGTVGGG
+44 
-55 GSEKTYSSTYNSD
+55 
-68 TYKKFTGAL
+68 
-77 SIAHNI
+77 
-83 TGRYVR
+83 
-89 IFFGT
+89 
-94 WSTTGGY
+94 
-101 GNVSVS
+101 
-107 NVNITLTRTG
+107 
-117 KSYNIAYDKNA
+117 
-128 ADATGAVSST
+128 
-138 AHKFMFASNVS
+138 
-149 SNLFARPG
+149 
-157 YKQTGWNTAADGSGQ
+157 SGQ
-172 SFALG
+172 SDGKTIAMG
-177 GSTGTSDSQG
+177 GTEFVPIGNSTTAFKGTLD
-187 LGLLVKNALSG
+187 
-198 GNNTVTLYAVWAP
+198 GNSCTV
-211 LFGLVYHLNGQGS
+211 
-224 DVTYFENADAGTT
+224 
-237 MTLLTA
+237 
-243 STLPS
+243 S
-248 NFVNNGYYFV
+248 NF
-258 GWADNASSDV
+258 
-268 SIGTSIVAGANGT
+268 
-281 TRHIYAIW
+281 
-289 KPINYTVAY
+289 
-298 NGNGSTY
+298 
-305 GSMASDTGTY
+305 
-315 SGAFTIKT
+315 KT
-323 NAFDKTDAFFKVW
+323 NGGLD
-336 QVDSTLGSYADKA
+336 
-349 TISSSSFAY
+349 
-358 ILTAAQN
+358 N
-365 GNKALSSVT
+365 
-374 ITFYAQWYTDLE
+374 
-386 YGKNAGNSGKWGS
+386 
-399 ATNPYIIRTT
+399 
-409 QHLSNLS
+409 
-416 AIVNGTQ
+416 
-423 SYIHSI
+423 
-429 GKSYAQATSR
+429 
-439 TYQNCYFILA
+439 
-449 NSLTLSG
+449 
-456 TFTPIGKSGA
+456 
-466 VFSGTFDGENR
+466 
-477 TISNVTVNIGSYAGL
+477 AGL
-492 FGYISNATI
+492 FGVASGATIKNLSIASVKINNDGTSNHGAFAGSFSGTIDNCHLSSGEVWGNTGVGGFVGYTSGTTTIKNSTTASGVTVNWNGGSGDTVAATGGFVGRVGATTTLNNCTNNATVR
-501 NNLTVS
+501 NENNETVYGFGGLVGYGASQRVNLTGCTNNGTV
-507 YMTLSGG
+507 TGRNETGG
-514 NNTGG
+514 LVGMAGTGYITNCTNTASVTALAMAGG
-519 IAGYAHNSSIG
+519 IAGKIVGGSIT
-530 GCTVT
+530 GCKNT
-535 GTLNTSIDENTPKL
+535 GTITTSSN
-549 SVDSYPNAYDIV
+549 
-561 EWDCYPT
+561 
-568 SANEN
+568 
-573 QTKIND
+573 
-579 GSTSTKFCS
+579 
-588 TNKGAMIF
+588 
-596 ILQVK
+596 
-601 TSMPIAG
+601 
-608 FAIVN
+608 
-613 ANDTASVT
+613 VT
-621 NRVPT
+621 
-626 GIEIWGSNTNNQTD
+626 E
-640 NYNTGGGNT
+640 
-649 PSGAGKSGW
+649 
-658 TSVFSNMSI
+658 
-667 GMPTT
+667 
-672 NYARKVFSFSSFQTY
+672 
-687 NYYWVRVTGNGNIQ
+687 NGNRGAY
-701 FSEFELFT
+701 L
-709 VTNTGGIVGYANNST
+709 GGIVGL
-724 IANSQST
+724 
-731 AKITGNYNVGGI
+731 V
-743 AGASNGST
+743 
-751 FDNCTNGGQVNG
+751 NCT
-763 QSYVGGVIGLASND
+763 
-777 IVSNSANTRSISGGT
+777 IS
-792 GYGYAGIVGSIV
+792 
-804 AASSIEIYN
+804 
-813 CTNSGD
+813 
-819 ITADANGVAG
+819 
-829 ILGHTSTAANK
+829 
-840 VKVSGCSNTANVS
+840 
-853 ARINAGGMGGRI
+853 
-865 ETQRDEG
+865 
-872 QSLVFVNCYNSGNI
+872 NCYNSGKV
-886 STAGGSDSNGTVG
+886 TTGSRYNYSNYVG
-899 GIVGYLFANGTTAY
+899 GIVGYTNTTIEHCYVSGT
-913 DVGTISYC
+913 VGGSDY
-921 VNTGTITDDNNY
+921 
-933 NVGGIAGSPRGT
+933 VGGIVGDTSSSVSYSYFDGKMSCFYSSSSTAGYICGRGT
-945 EKTSVRVFYCYT
+945 VSNCWRLPN
-957 TTGQIAGTNL
+957 AGKDPDNNTNVNYIVQGRL
-967 ATVDNTSYRVATGT
+967 LSIGADC
-981 TAPSLTNGGRYILYQ
+981 TAYPVYVS
-996 TSMTFKPL
+996 
-1004 AGSTQLAW
+1004 GSTYTKKAW
-1012 TDIVSNN
+1012 TDITSVD
-1019 INGFYI
+1019 ING
-1025 QSNVENGK
+1025 
-1033 YFVSTLGVGGVML
+1033 LGVDGAMSGSTYLSSTTNGTTLTVPDYIEGG
-1046 TPDVLTSTGSNPY
+1046 TPNTETSTQTATDF
-1059 TVTAEYRASRGNNIY
+1059 TVAYRYKADYSTDIY
-1074 VNKADI
+1074 VSKKAI
-1080 VQASVTE
+1080 EQASLEV
-1087 TYDKTAHHLADPS
+1087 TYDAQTHELPAPTSPS
-1100 LPSGYTFS
+1100 ITEKGYGYS
-1108 TLYFVNSDF
+1108 TLYYDNASYNTL
-1117 SGVGTADPV
+1117 GTTSRT
-1126 NANTYYS
+1126 NAGKYYT
-1133 ITDVFIGSTI
+1133 ITDIKLGGQVVGRKIGY
-1143 VGKRADSSKSVLTIA
+1143 SSYAVLTINKKALSISYSYSSGWSSYIYNA
-1158 KLGIKF
+1158 KHQGVVTATISGFAGSESLDSHLEGTVLEFSATTSGGCSISRSGNVYSVTGAINAGSYGTTIALSNATNYTFTQSAQAWTIKKKTLTITPEWANSNQQSVYTYNGAQQGVVKLTLSGFETSAQSELESLDWVRYQTVLQYNMSVSGGLNWSRSGNVYTFTDSTNVGRYSFTFAITQSTNYTIGTNETYSRSWSIEQLGIVF
-1164 THTWTDGKYGTQ
+1164 SNSWTDNNHANELTRTGG
-1176 LNRVDS
+1176 NS
-1182 NPFVYNADFQGL
+1182 FVYNADFQGL
-1194 TPDGISFYG
+1194 DSDGVSFSG
-1203 IEWDH
+1203 ITADLG
-1208 QSVMGSF
+1208 VIPF
-1215 PSEVHTDELFAV
+1215 PSDIKKEALFTV

-1235 PDSIGFEYMTTGN
+1235 VAPYGYLYKTAGN
-1248 YFRKYVLLDTDN
+1248 YFRKYVLNDTEN
-1260 CYIWIDKN
+1260 CYIMLGGAH
-1268 TEVTELEYSWTIAKN
+1268 VTELEYSWTIAKN

-1296 GTNPYGFTFNG
+1296 GTNPYEFIFNG
-1307 KAQGLAG
+1307 KAQGIVG
-1314 ISVVAETDTA
+1314 ISVVAQTDTA

-1351 FTLIDTSNYTLDSGK
+1351 FTLIDTSNYTLVSDK

-1377 NKLDS
+1377 NKLGS

-1389 GAVVTYSWKIN
+1389 GAVVKYSWKIN
-1400 QFDIASAIAGY
+1400 QFDISSAIAGY

-1421 SDENGLVV
+1421 SGENGLVV
-1429 SNQSTVRTDNVGG
+1429 SNQSTVKTDNVEGV
-1442 TEYSYFYLQD
+1442 EYPYFYLQD
-1452 KQDDVLPILVYEN
+1452 KQDDVLPVLVYDDTEYGDGSQYTPR
-1465 ANYTKNNFV
+1465 YTKDNFV
-1474 LYIKYTTNINVA
+1474 LYIKYTTKINGA
-1486 NGDGRTEVSL
+1486 NSESIAQITLD
-1496 AKIRLGTDFTID
+1496 ADFTID

-1521 TVTARGIGNFTG
+1521 TVTARGIDNFTG
-1533 KTQKFYTV
+1533 TAQKFYTV
-1541 LNSDFGGR
+1541 LNTDFGGR
-1549 MTEANWG
+1549 MTEADWG
-1556 SQNNPYVIENPVQLI
+1556 SASNPYVIENPLQLI

-1576 VNGGVAWNSVNSA
+1576 VNGGVAWNSVNST
-1589 DKNVALAQNANAV
+1589 DKNVALAQNVNAV
-1602 ATGRSYAN
+1602 ATSRNYAN
-1610 SYFVVS
+1610 SYFVVKT
-1616 ASYSGTIAQ
+1616 SYSGTVAQ
-1625 STSATTGD
+1625 STGD
-1633 VTGFEPI
+1633 TVGFEPI
-1640 GSNAYPFAAVRF
+1640 GSATYPFSAVRF
-1652 AREGDSN
+1652 AREGGTNIIVS
-1659 VVVRYSYNN
+1659 YSYNN
-1668 PARDYVGLF
+1668 STRDYVGLF

-1685 FGIDVK
+1685 YGIDVK

-1696 EGASFVGGIVGYANG
+1696 AGANYVGGIVGYANG
-1711 GRIEDCSFAVSAS
+1711 GRIEDCSFAVSAAS
-1724 AGQQEIKG
+1724 GQQEITG
-1732 ASYVGGIA
+1732 VDNVGGIV
-1740 GYANGTAIIDND
+1740 GYANATAIIDND
-1752 NDTNY
+1752 NDTKY
-1757 GTYMSAKVSGT
+1757 ATYMSAKVSGT
-1768 DFVGGL
+1768 NFVGGL

-1834 YVNGT
+1834 YVGGT

-1871 PRTVLVINEPDDVR
+1871 PRTVLVINKPDDVR
-1885 ANVVA
+1885 ANVIA
-1890 NGAGYVMG
+1890 NGNGYVLG

-1922 STGTVA
+1922 STGTVVA
-1928 NKGVYVNTNGY
+1928 NKGVYVNTNGK

-1954 STVESVRQEVSVSG
+1954 STVESVRQEVSIVG
-1968 GSVIVAGGQ
+1968 GTVNIAGGQ
-1977 YTVTNRVATKGYNF
+1977 YTVTNKVATKGYNF

-2016 SIALVNNAEVNGR
+2016 SIKLVNKATVNG
-2029 AFVGGIA
+2029 ASYVGGIA
-2036 GGLGLVE
+2036 GGLGIVGGIDWDKYGSLKQLVMPAE
-2043 NYSSYVGSDTY
+2043 NQNG
-2054 DLLKNLLSATHNTD
+2054 
-2068 EGILGY
+2068 EMILGY
-2074 STLEEDPYTA
+2074 STLETDPYNQ
-2084 NPFGRVINLANVTGS
+2084 NPFGRVINAANIDGS
-2099 DRYVGGIF
+2099 GQYVGGIF
-2107 GYVGSRVNLV
+2107 GYVGDRVRLA
-2117 LENALVSTTTNDGVL
+2117 LENSPITKELSKEKFY
-2132 DNPSAYLN
+2132 NPYEYLN
-2140 VFNGNAGKSGLQQV
+2140 VYNGNADTSGSQQV

-2159 SYVGGITGWLD
+2159 SHVGGIVGWLGSGS
-2170 NQAHTL
+2170 HIL
-2176 TYVVN
+2176 KYVVN
-2181 RAVVWGTSTTDSY
+2181 RAVVWGTSTTDSN
-2194 VGGLVGYMNAGTIE
+2194 VGGLVGFMNAGTIE
-2208 NCISVATEQVRVA
+2208 NCMSLATEQVSVT
-2221 TDTYKGA
+2221 TDTYKGS
-2228 NYVGGLVGYI
+2228 NYVGGLVGRMP
-2238 VGGKIV
+2238 GGKIAN
-2244 GSISTGFMFSSV
+2244 SISTGFKFSSV

-2263 IGNGISPTIENT
+2263 VGNGVSPTIENT
-2275 WTVYLGQNATYST
+2275 WTVYLGQNAKYST
-2288 VSGNGRGKYV
+2288 VSGNEYGKYII
-2298 LVDSRIAT
+2298 VDGRIAT
-2306 ATGET
+2306 STGET
-2311 VPTFVRLERMVGLYT
+2311 VPSFVNVAGMVGLFT
-2326 ADIASGTLE
+2326 SSTSTGKIEIQTNIPPFSGD
-2335 IIVNVPPRSGR
+2335 SK
-2346 TLNNKQLV
+2346 NKQLV
-2354 FYDASGED
+2354 FYNASGNDE
-2362 SVTQNAFARF
+2362 VTGNSFERF
-2372 ENSNNR
+2372 ENVNNV
-2378 LTMGLTMSSAD
+2378 LHISLDMNTAE
-2389 SMIVS
+2389 SMI
-2394 IVDAEFKNIANYKGT
+2394 IGLDAVRFVNVPKDSGNSQTNKQNVENAYK
-2409 DTDGKNA
+2409 K
-2416 NALKGYRAP
+2416 P
-2425 SNSMLY
+2425 SNS
-2431 TADVVQSTYD
+2431 
-2441 TDGRITG
+2441 
-2448 VWANLYFFNGTQNV
+2448 NLYAVEIPYTWPEYDGNGKYTFDDAYDSNGDITRILAILYFNGV
-2462 LIGAYQ
+2462 VVGAY
-2468 QEDGTINR
+2468 EDS
-2476 DDEGYVGNYKPGDES
+2476 EVKKPGYDKTFDPGS
-2491 SPYIISTQA
+2491 KDFPYIISTQE
-2500 EWNEFAYSIYTGQK
+2500 EWNEFAYSIYTGQN

-2523 NTDIVISAGTHKDTN
+2523 NTDIVISSGTHKDTN

-2579 VYQVT
+2579 VYMVT
-2584 VNGTTG
+2584 VNGVAG

-2643 TSTSDAAY
+2643 TTTSDAAY

-2660 FGAIRFEN
+2660 FGAIKFEN

-2680 VAGFTGVSSSS
+2680 VAGFTGISSSS

-2706 SYEGSS
+2706 SYEGSV
-2712 WNKGWLQEIGY
+2712 WNRSGIQTAGY
-2723 PVDYAYGTGGFI
+2723 PTDYAYGTGGFI
-2735 ARADANI
+2735 ARANANI

-2760 GLVGRVS
+2760 GLVGRVT
-2767 GSSSSA
+2767 GTQSSP
-2773 TTIYIKNC
+2773 TTIIIKNC
-2781 ANTGYIEGN
+2781 ANTGNIEGN
-2790 EHNAYNTDDKKITA
+2790 ELNPYNNDDKNRA
-2804 NAWARAGGLI
+2804 DNAWSRAGGLV
-2814 GEVDQYSQLYMYA
+2814 GEADQYTQLNMYA

-2833 VRGHGSIVGGLVGIL
+2833 VRGQGSVVGGLVGIL
-2848 GTIPDDEKPHSAV
+2848 GTIPDNEKPHSTVA
-2861 SNYTS
+2861 NYKS

-2873 TGTITAGYK
+2873 TGTVTTGYK
-2882 INGGIP
+2882 PWSGIP
-2888 RIGTSGYNINGTD
+2888 KGGTSGWNFNGTD
-2901 AGGLVGVAVKTT
+2901 AGGLVGVAVRLE
-2913 INYCFN
+2913 INYCYNIGNIFAY
-2919 TGDIHSRGGCGY
+2919 GGVGY
-2931 ALSWQ
+2931 NVVGIAGTWQ
-2936 VRNGGIVAEVCT
+2936 MRVGGILAEAVT
-2948 KNSGCSVKISN
+2948 KQSNCSVSISN
-2959 CYNTGRIFI
+2959 TYNTGTIYLQ
-2968 EENTSKSDTRYSAD
+2968 ESKDADTRYGAD
-2982 IVGYMEYSQG
+2982 IIGYMDEKQG
-2992 SDSTKIIVENCYA
+2992 SDSTKISVTNCYGIA
-3005 VAQNIILYNN
+3005 NNIVNYKS
-3015 GIKYF
+3015 GSPKYY
-3020 SGWNS
+3020 SGFNS
-3025 QSGGDSGCVR
+3025 QDDGADSKCIR
-3035 YGTILNSR
+3035 AGTTLLSR

-3061 NTKNENVTLWTAST
+3061 NTNDESVTLWTAST
-3075 ESLTNNDSYNSGTA
+3075 ESLTNDSSYNSGTA

-3131 SAGNQFSPFV
+3131 SAGNQFSPYV

-3154 VDLGYNFAGK
+3154 VDFGYDFEGK

-3181 ASVVTKRIEMSTNT
+3181 SSVVTKRIDMSTST
-3195 STTTKISDSSF
+3195 STDTRISDSSF
-3206 KSASTENGTADQ
+3206 KSSSTENGTADQ
-3218 EGKSYYL
+3218 EGKSYHL
-3225 FKYGACC
+3225 FKRGAVC
-3232 YNPGV
+3232 YNPGSIELNGKNV
-3237 DYNNSTLTND
+3237 DYTND
-3247 SSAFTTW
+3247 SSAYTTW
-3254 ISRNYAYDQSSAS
+3254 LSRNFAYDQASAS
-3267 YTNNATYSRS
+3267 YKNNATYSRS

-3294 SISGKQA
+3294 NISGKQA
-3301 DGSNTE
+3301 DDSNTE
-3307 VANLRIVSSGSDYA
+3307 IADLRIVSSGSDYA

-3343 YSYATSASGTSM
+3343 YSYATSATGTSM
-3355 AGGIVANL
+3355 AGGVVANL

-3371 CIAGSSSRQL
+3371 CIAGSSSRRL

-3398 KLTTYAGGIVGVGNT
+3398 NLTTYAGGIVGVGNT
-3413 SYQTGSTSYKY
+3413 SYQASGSYSYT
-3424 DAGTTGTVKNCN
+3424 AGTTSTVKNCN

-3465 TAKDKNNKF
+3465 TSDGKNNKF
-3474 EITDN
+3474 EITGN
-3479 AVSNATLYALSAS
+3479 EVSNATLYALSAN
-3492 GTSNADIGTRVG
+3492 GTGDADIGTRVG

-3524 TSSTTTSVTIRGE
+3524 TSSTTPSVTIKGE

-3564 IERDSWGNV
+3564 IERGNSWGNV
-3573 QNVSDSSVGDSGNH
+3573 QNVSDSSVGDGGNH

-3595 GHTYQASGIDPV
+3595 GHTYHNTSENAV
-3607 TLTIGGKVVFAGT
+3607 TLTIGGNVVFAGT
-3620 ISIGY
+3620 IKIDY
-3625 ASVGD
+3625 ATQDD

-3656 TGTISVSSSI
+3656 TGTIDISSSI
-3666 TQTAGNENNSGVRN
+3666 TQTVGNEDNSGVRN
-3680 IGGIA
+3680 IGGVA

-3736 VSGSHDVGGFIG
+3736 ISGAHDVGGFIG

-3782 KIVSTGDNVGGI
+3782 QILSAGDNVGGI
-3794 VGNNFSRDGTGKG
+3794 VGNNFSQDGTGKG

-3838 LVTGGGT
+3838 LATGGGT

-3879 GTFINNGDVTGKLF
+3879 GTFINNGDVTGNLF

-3981 TDVQGYLGGSIGA
+3981 TNVQGYLGGSIGA

-4047 FESNGNLSLTG
+4047 FESNGDLSLTG

-4098 AGGSNWH
+4098 AGGSKWH

-4241 GTTIIFTKELVGGAS
+4241 GTTIIFTKELVGSAS

-4279 VGEHAVGGQTV
+4279 VGEHAVGGQNV
-4290 TLDYTCVKDEN
+4290 TLDDTCVKDEN

-4307 KDWTWYFSTYY
+4307 KDWAWYFSTYY
-4318 TDAEFIND
+4318 TGAEFIND

-4369 SSVRVG
+4369 SSVGVG

-4408 ASNIIGE
+4408 ASNISGA

-4490 MGSALTYNGYERYAP
+4490 MGSALTYNGYARYAP

-4517 IAQGNIN
+4517 IAEGKTDT
-4524 ISKKNTY
+4524 SKKNTY

-4538 GATIAKDVGT
+4538 GDTVAKEART
-4548 YKSNVFVYYYD
+4548 TSYKSDVSVYYYD
-4559 NTGKAYKVGGITQG
+4559 DAGKAYRVGGIREGQ
-4573 AWKIK
+4573 WKIK
-4578 QRVLTVEQNKDLEK
+4578 QRTLTFNASPVTNK
-4592 TYGDPTGIQAKYII
+4592 TYGDKDIQTKVTISNVAPTDRDSVTFVI
-4606 KNISS
+4606 NISGKDLSITISDLKPGKSYS
-4611 ADLENINFELTIN
+4611 A
-4624 GLKDKNNNLYSLTI
+4624 
-4638 NGMKPMSSYNDM
+4638 ND
-4650 TDPYKDKMQGITV
+4650 YQGIEITLV
-4663 FVSRADAEGSLSNA
+4663 TSVSDGSLSGTDANFNA
-4677 DASFTAEDLSAE
+4677 EPVSDKS
-4689 NKKTYKVEI
+4689 TYKIEFSIKFTNAKKYEI
-4698 VVTFKKATAYT
+4698 DTT
-4709 LNLALYGD
+4709 LAEGLT
-4717 YSKTNYTMNSATQ
+4717 KTNYTMSNSSQSVEVKKKKLDIVIGDKSAYFNGLYTNGTTWTL
-4730 KVTVLKKA
+4730 KGIVTGDGYSDTWYTVLR
-4738 INVKIADNYAPVKYD
+4738 
-4753 GQYNHGST
+4753 
-4761 WTMSGLI
+4761 
-4768 VQDGYDDT
+4768 
-4776 WASVLQA
+4776 A
-4783 FSPQFVANVDYLNEL
+4783 FSPMFTAKIETATGVYDTFSED
-4798 KTSSLLNNT
+4798 LLNKDSLIANGKT
-4807 SLSYDNVN
+4807 LSY
-4815 IQHGVSLGRTES
+4815 SLDINGGS
-4827 SSVTFSGAGDVGLYY
+4827 ITFNGAGDVGYY
-4842 LLFSNYGK
+4842 YIAFSNCGQ
-4850 NDDNNN
+4850 NDVNNT
-4856 SNYYINLVDGKSQ
+4856 SNYYFALDDNQSESYAISKNML
-4869 EFVIGINTLHV
+4869 
-4880 RWEKQGNGAGD
+4880 
-4891 TYDGTSVGTI
+4891 SV
-4901 TANITADNA
+4901 
-4910 IEDLA
+4910 
-4915 TFVGN
+4915 
-4920 YFARSWSG
+4920 SWSG
-4928 KVGGEIKVT
+4928 RGNHIYNQQSIGTLVATIKADQPISGFKSFVESYF
-4937 ASSKQNAKIT
+4937 ASSWSGTTGDTPTLSSSNDTVATFT
-4947 FTTKADAGTYTAQL
+4947 FTTKVNAGTYTAKLQ
-4961 HVNDQTDK
+4961 VNKQTNQDK
-4969 DKINCPYKFENGT
+4969 VNCSYKIIPGIGVYIGS
-4982 KVDDYT
+4982 DYT
-4988 SRHSYT
+4988 TYSYT
-4994 INKRPFDVSFVYK
+4994 IDQREFGVSFVYSGK
-5007 DNKQEYTYD
+5007 GTPYDYTAS
-5016 TTAQGLT
+5016 AQGLT
-5023 KVNIVK
+5023 GVK
-5029 VNGNNNTG
+5029 VLSGNTSDYSG
-5037 LVNNDSISLK
+5037 LISGDKISLN
-5047 VVVNGDV
+5047 VTVTGADV
-5054 YVPYGY
+5054 LVSSGY
-5060 GGYSTT
+5060 AGLNTKISFGTSTT
-5066 PSTKGSIS
+5066 ASLN
-5074 VSPNTI
+5074 PNTI
-5080 DAGTYTVSVT
+5080 DVGKYTVTVSLSSSTNGNYKLAGTT
-5090 LSSGSNYTFA
+5090 
-5100 GASDTWKINKKTLSL
+5100 SDIWVINQHELSL
-5115 GGLSNSTKVYDGEPF
+5115 GGLADGTKVYDGVPF
-5130 KPSLNINGQ
+5130 KPQLNINGNP
-5139 TVNNGTYTYGAD
+5139 VNGGVMTYGAD
-5151 TITVKYTATSTAGN
+5151 QITVNYKATSTAGSE
-5165 AFVNVGEYN
+5165 FVNVGEYT
-5174 VSIGGSNSISAKRD
+5174 VSIGGTNAVTAKRE
-5188 SKDTTENYK
+5188 SVDTTPNYK
-5197 VDGTASAKYTITAR
+5197 VDGTSSARYTITAR
-5211 PITVK
+5211 TVNLT
-5216 WNPTQTFIYNG
+5216 WETIAQFVYNAKA
-5227 QLQGITLA
+5227 QGLKLA
-5235 SAEGGGQVKLT
+5235 SASSDGTGSKVALKSGGSIT
-5246 SCDVSS
+5246 S
-5252 AQITGYAGGDVIHL
+5252 AQITGYAGGDVIHISIS
-5266 TLGGG
+5266 GG
-5271 KVHVKDIP
+5271 KVNVNDTPATMSASI
-5279 FAMTAAI
+5279 ASVSGT
-5286 DRVTGKNSDGSNSVA
+5286 NSDGSNSIA
-5301 ENYTLIVDTAEN
+5301 ENYVLANEVSGEYKITPSKLTIAYSSGSVTKVYDSTRNA
-5313 DGTYNIVAASLSL
+5313 DVSGLSFAV
-5326 EYTSGGVIK
+5326 TSSNGG
-5335 EYDATVSAN
+5335 
-5344 VSDLTFRVV
+5344 
-5353 SNTAATLPQSS
+5353 ATLPQSS
-5364 FKITG
+5364 FTISG
-5369 VYLDKHVGNDKTVK
+5369 IYDDKNVGYGTKSIIFTYAFNDASGNFDFVGDTTQTV
-5383 VTVKCNDTSG
+5383 
-5393 DFAYVGADTFEIANV
+5393 ANV
-5408 GSITP
+5408 GTITP
-5413 KELEVKLDKLRS
+5413 KDLVVVLDKLRS
-5425 GKATRVY
+5425 GKATKVY
-5432 NGATWYGGEKGA
+5432 SGDTLYGGDGAT
-5444 MYSSGTSA
+5444 YSSGTSA
-5452 RSAVYRSGEGFVVDG
+5452 TSKVYRSGEGFRVTG
-5467 FPSAEQ
+5467 FPNAESS
-5473 NGTVIISAVYKEADA
+5473 GAVTIYANYKEADA
-5488 SRSAFDSYVNFVYEM
+5488 RRAAFDSYVNFVYEM
-5503 GGVYKKGTYTSGLFK
+5503 DGVYKKGTYTSGLFK

-5533 FTVQDSGANAFSDT
+5533 FTVQDSSANAFSDT

-5618 TQITVLNGWMYENG
+5618 TKITVLNGWMYENG

-5726 LATSEEYAQGSF
+5726 LATSDEYAQGSF

-5748 KDCDTWDAYFAFV
+5748 EGCDTWDAYFAFV

-5864 TEGGFGGTYNGS
+5864 TADGFGGTYNGS

-5889 DATQNVGMFDK
+5889 GESQNVGMFDK

-5934 ASVSN
+5934 ASASVSN
-5939 VSFHGTVN
+5939 VSFQGTIN

-5959 FGKSARDIDKAIVLG
+5959 FGKSARDIDKAIALG

-5980 TNVTAGGAIGKMSG
+5980 TNVTAGGAIGNMSG
-5994 ALSNVVSLVQVDSTG
+5994 ALSNLVSLVQVDSTG

-6071 TASAPAKGTYDMLDD
+6071 TASANAKGTYDVLDD

-6094 ESKSNPRQSMR
+6094 TNKSNPRQSMR

-6122 TATGANIGG
+6122 TATGTNIGG

-6141 WLVGTKHGTSS
+6141 WLVGNKHGTSS
-6152 SDAIVIANVQNVALL
+6152 SDAIVIANAQNVALL

-6172 ATFILDCDVTSDASQ
+6172 ATFILDCDVTSDDAQ
-6187 KFDGAFYGSVYQNG
+6187 KFDGAFYGYVYKNG

>member
-1 MALTGTVSRTNA
+1 MALAQNHGKTV
-13 KLGGY
+13 
-18 LFAIMSSNTQFSA
+18 
-31 VANGDLDSIKDND
+31 D
-44 NISFNGTVGGG
+44 
-55 GSEKTYSSTYNSD
+55 
-68 TYKKFTGAL
+68 
-77 SIAHNI
+77 
-83 TGRYVR
+83 
-89 IFFGT
+89 
-94 WSTTGGY
+94 
-101 GNVSVS
+101 
-107 NVNITLTRTG
+107 
-117 KSYNIAYDKNA
+117 
-128 ADATGAVSST
+128 
-138 AHKFMFASNVS
+138 
-149 SNLFARPG
+149 
-157 YKQTGWNTAADGSGQ
+157 
-172 SFALG
+172 
-177 GSTGTSDSQG
+177 
-187 LGLLVKNALSG
+187 
-198 GNNTVTLYAVWAP
+198 LYAVWIASD
-211 LFGLVYHLNGQGS
+211 FGIISGGSRENGTWGSASNPFAIESAQHLKNLS
-224 DVTYFENADAGTT
+224 DI
-237 MTLLTA
+237 
-243 STLPS
+243 
-248 NFVNNGYYFV
+248 VNNVRQPVDSVTGTYYDNAISTSATDIKYTNCYFV
-258 GWADNASSDV
+258 VTADIDMSGV
-268 SIGTSIVAGANGT
+268 SFAPIGNGT
-281 TRHIYAIW
+281 TYYFRGVFYGGVGAYSDTKTQRKITLAIDLSSDNVGLFGFLW
-289 KPINYTVAY
+289 K
-298 NGNGSTY
+298 NGASTAPSVQYIATY
-305 GSMASDTGTY
+305 GS
-315 SGAFTIKT
+315 
-323 NAFDKTDAFFKVW
+323 V
-336 QVDSTLGSYADKA
+336 
-349 TISSSSFAY
+349 
-358 ILTAAQN
+358 
-365 GNKALSSVT
+365 
-374 ITFYAQWYTDLE
+374 
-386 YGKNAGNSGKWGS
+386 
-399 ATNPYIIRTT
+399 
-409 QHLSNLS
+409 
-416 AIVNGTQ
+416 
-423 SYIHSI
+423 
-429 GKSYAQATSR
+429 
-439 TYQNCYFILA
+439 
-449 NSLTLSG
+449 
-456 TFTPIGKSGA
+456 
-466 VFSGTFDGENR
+466 
-477 TISNVTVNIGSYAGL
+477 
-492 FGYISNATI
+492 
-501 NNLTVS
+501 
-507 YMTLSGG
+507 
-514 NNTGG
+514 
-519 IAGYAHNSSIG
+519 
-530 GCTVT
+530 
-535 GTLNTSIDENTPKL
+535 
-549 SVDSYPNAYDIV
+549 
-561 EWDCYPT
+561 
-568 SANEN
+568 
-573 QTKIND
+573 
-579 GSTSTKFCS
+579 
-588 TNKGAMIF
+588 KGA
-596 ILQVK
+596 
-601 TSMPIAG
+601 
-608 FAIVN
+608 N
-613 ANDTASVT
+613 
-621 NRVPT
+621 
-626 GIEIWGSNTNNQTD
+626 
-640 NYNTGGGNT
+640 
-649 PSGAGKSGW
+649 
-658 TSVFSNMSI
+658 
-667 GMPTT
+667 
-672 NYARKVFSFSSFQTY
+672 
-687 NYYWVRVTGNGNIQ
+687 
-701 FSEFELFT
+701 
-709 VTNTGGIVGYANNST
+709 
-724 IANSQST
+724 
-731 AKITGNYNVGGI
+731 NVGGI
-743 AGASNGST
+743 AGWAQDAQIVQCANYATINGTSVVGGVVGYKFGGDAYDCSNYGA
-751 FDNCTNGGQVNG
+751 VNG
-763 QSYVGGVIGLASND
+763 ASYVGGVIGDINWGSAYNLTNNGEVKGTTSVGGILGRFNINGSFYGTLQNTGSVSGTSYVGGIAGWIISDSSFDWNATVNLSNSSLGDGDGVRGQNYVGGAIGYLSSGATITGTISVSGYDVDSND
-777 IVSNSANTRSISGGT
+777 FNAYAIGGLVGFNQGTITANSTVSLRVIARGNGGSVTYNSTTYSGAIAG
-792 GYGYAGIVGSIV
+792 GIVGFNAGTIKN
-804 AASSIEIYN
+804 A
-813 CTNSGD
+813 TKSGND
-819 ITADANGVAG
+819 VINTGQVNYIGGVAG
-829 ILGHTSTAANK
+829 INVGTLENCNGNSTYVGVNGTTKYAGSYVGGVVGYNIGTVSYCQSDSIVWGVDYVGGLFGYTKDITLSNITHTTSVNGAESVGGFVGYLEGKAIITQCVNNGTITATGTIGIGGFVGYMKAGSTLDATNCTNNASVSNANANGAGGI
-840 VKVSGCSNTANVS
+840 VGYMQSGDSILSVIGCKNTGAIVG
-853 ARINAGGMGGRI
+853 ARNAGGIGGRL
-865 ETQRDEG
+865 ETTRDGTGADEYPI
-872 QSLVFVNCYNSGNI
+872 SVLLSNCYNSGQI
-886 STAGGSDSNGTVG
+886 TADKNGTVG
-899 GIVGYLFANGTTAY
+899 GIAGYLYGNKNTSNIIALLTYCYSNGEIKSSTTDANPNIGGIVGNPAVPKGGNTVATTVSYSYTTFSNISGRVAALVESLNTLNGRVENNCYVITTSSDANFQVANG
-913 DVGTISYC
+913 GSYIRYTWGALSP
-921 VNTGTITDDNNY
+921 VVTD
-933 NVGGIAGSPRGT
+933 
-945 EKTSVRVFYCYT
+945 
-957 TTGQIAGTNL
+957 GTNYEIF
-967 ATVDNTSYRVATGT
+967 AWED
-981 TAPSLTNGGRYILYQ
+981 IL
-996 TSMTFKPL
+996 
-1004 AGSTQLAW
+1004 
-1012 TDIVSNN
+1012 SNN
-1019 INGFYI
+1019 INGFKVSG
-1025 QSNVENGK
+1025 QSQSGK
-1033 YFVSTLGVGGVML
+1033 YVSSYSNIDTMACYTKVESTAVNNAAGNSKKTDTVF
-1046 TPDVLTSTGSNPY
+1046 DVTYCIG
-1059 TVTAEYRASRGNNIY
+1059 ASFALDI
-1074 VNKADI
+1074 VVELQDI
-1080 VQASVTE
+1080 VQKIENKIFNNGNQGINVELNKNISPYLACTYYFIQGGLDHASLSGKDCYTYDLVTE
-1087 TYDKTAHHLADPS
+1087 IYAS
-1100 LPSGYTFS
+1100 
-1108 TLYFVNSDF
+1108 NS
-1117 SGVGTADPV
+1117 
-1126 NANTYYS
+1126 
-1133 ITDVFIGSTI
+1133 
-1143 VGKRADSSKSVLTIA
+1143 
-1158 KLGIKF
+1158 
-1164 THTWTDGKYGTQ
+1164 
-1176 LNRVDS
+1176 NRV
-1182 NPFVYNADFQGL
+1182 VVGR
-1194 TPDGISFYG
+1194 IS
-1203 IEWDH
+1203 
-1208 QSVMGSF
+1208 GS
-1215 PSEVHTDELFAV
+1215 
-1227 TYTEPNQS
+1227 Q
-1235 PDSIGFEYMTTGN
+1235 
-1248 YFRKYVLLDTDN
+1248 
-1260 CYIWIDKN
+1260 
-1268 TEVTELEYSWTIAKN
+1268 WTIAKN
-1283 KLTVQN
+1283 QLTVQN
-1289 VWSSDNV
+1289 VWTSDNV
-1296 GTNPYGFTFNG
+1296 GTNPYEFIFNG

-1314 ISVVAETDTA
+1314 ISVVAQTDTT
-1324 GATHTPADSVYS
+1324 GATHTPANSVVYS
-1336 HTYDISTNVGSYGGT
+1336 YTYDSSTNVGTYGGT
-1351 FTLIDTSNYTLDSGK
+1351 FTLIDTSNYTIGEIK
-1366 LESYVASVAAA
+1366 SYVGDLSH
-1377 NKLDS
+1377 KLDS

-1421 SDENGLVV
+1421 SGQNGLVV
-1429 SNQSTVRTDNVGG
+1429 SNQSTVRTDKVGG
-1442 TEYSYFYLQD
+1442 TEYSYFYLQGTQSVD
-1452 KQDDVLPILVYEN
+1452 LPILVYEN

-1474 LYIKYTTNINVA
+1474 LYIKYTTKINGA
-1486 NGDGRTEVSL
+1486 NSESIAQITLD
-1496 AKIRLGTDFTID
+1496 ADFTID

-1640 GSNAYPFAAVRF
+1640 GSNAYPFAAARF
-1652 AREGDSN
+1652 AREGESN
-1659 VVVRYSYNN
+1659 VVVRYSYGNST
-1668 PARDYVGLF
+1668 RDYVGLF

-1685 FGIDVK
+1685 FGIDVA

-1696 EGASFVGGIVGYANG
+1696 AGADYVGGIVGYANG

-1851 GALFGALFGNGYHN
+1851 GALFGALFGKGYHN

-1907 GILFGCDWENSAVTV
+1907 GILFGCDWENSDVTV

-1954 STVESVRQEVSVSG
+1954 STVESVRQEVSV
-1968 GSVIVAGGQ
+1968 VDRTVTIAGGQ
-1977 YTVTNRVATKGYNF
+1977 YTVSNNVAINGENF

-2016 SIALVNNAEVNGR
+2016 SIALVNNATVNGR
-2029 AFVGGIA
+2029 SFVGGIA
-2036 GGLGLVE
+2036 GGLGIVE
-2043 NYSSYVGSDTY
+2043 SYSSYVGSDTY
-2054 DLLKNLLSATHNTD
+2054 NLLKNLLSVTHNTD

-2074 STLEEDPYTA
+2074 STLETDPYNQ
-2084 NPFGRVINLANVTGS
+2084 NPFGRVINLANVEGS

-2107 GYVGSRVNLV
+2107 GYVGDRVSIT
-2117 LENALVSTTTNDGVL
+2117 LENAPVSTTTNDGTL

-2140 VFNGNAGKSGLQQV
+2140 VFNGNAGASGSQQV
-2154 QIKGV
+2154 QIKGWR
-2159 SYVGGITGWLD
+2159 YVGGITGWLD

-2208 NCISVATEQVRVA
+2208 NCISVATEQVSVT

-2263 IGNGISPTIENT
+2263 IGNGVSPSIENT

-2306 ATGET
+2306 ATGES
-2311 VPTFVRLERMVGLYT
+2311 VPNFVRLERMVGLYT

-2346 TLNNKQLV
+2346 TLDNKQLV

-2362 SVTQNAFARF
+2362 SVTQNVFATF

-2378 LTMGLTMSSAD
+2378 LTMGLTTSSAD

-2394 IVDAEFKNIANYKGT
+2394 IVDATFVNIANYKGT

-2416 NALKGYRAP
+2416 NALQGYRAP
-2425 SNSMLY
+2425 SNSTLY
-2431 TADVVQSTYD
+2431 TADVVYSTYD

-2476 DDEGYVGNYKPGDES
+2476 GDEGYVGNYTPGDAS
-2491 SPYIISTQA
+2491 SPYIISTQE

-2514 DYSDKFVKL
+2514 DYSGKFVKL
-2523 NTDIVISAGTHKDTN
+2523 NTDIVISTGTHKDTN

-2544 SAEVTPNNNA
+2544 SAEVTPNNNS
-2554 SDSKNSKSNSG
+2554 SDSKNSTSNSG

-2590 SVTPSFKGTF
+2590 AVTPTFKGTF

-2643 TSTSDAAY
+2643 TTTSDAAY

-2668 CTNAANVQGLRL
+2668 CTNAANIQGLRV
-2680 VAGFTGVSSSS
+2680 VAGIAGFSTGTA
-2691 SPITLVGCVNKGNIT
+2691 PLEFVGCVNKGNIE
-2706 SYEGSS
+2706 SYEMSTWTKSGT
-2712 WNKGWLQEIGY
+2712 QELGNQL
-2723 PVDYAYGTGGFI
+2723 DYQYGTGGLTAFATSSI
-2735 ARADANI
+2735 KFESCLNTGNI
-2742 TIESCI
+2742 TGGAKVGGIVGRVTNANSDKSTLEIYNCANTGNITSFEYNPYI
-2748 NMGSVIA
+2748 SSSDSDYDKKHGANVWSR
-2755 PTKVG
+2755 VG
-2760 GLVGRVS
+2760 GLVGEADYYTQANIY
-2767 GSSSSA
+2767 GS
-2773 TTIYIKNC
+2773 Y
-2781 ANTGYIEGN
+2781 NTGDIRAIGN
-2790 EHNAYNTDDKKITA
+2790 L
-2804 NAWARAGGLI
+2804 AGGLI
-2814 GEVDQYSQLYMYA
+2814 
-2827 SYNTGN
+2827 
-2833 VRGHGSIVGGLVGIL
+2833 GIL
-2848 GTIPDDEKPHSAV
+2848 GTIPNEKKPGYTQTKYM
-2861 SNYTS
+2861 SN
-2866 YIYYCYN
+2866 IAYCYN
-2873 TGTITAGYK
+2873 TGKVVVGYK
-2882 INGGIP
+2882 DYSGIP
-2888 RIGTSGYNINGTD
+2888 MIGTSDNNFNGSN
-2901 AGGLVGVAVKTT
+2901 AGGIVGTT
-2913 INYCFN
+2913 GGINISYCYN
-2919 TGDIHSRGGCGY
+2919 TGYINAKGGVG
-2931 ALSWQ
+2931 APLAWHT
-2936 VRNGGIVAEVCT
+2936 RNGGIVGEITTHTTNGNLAQA
-2948 KNSGCSVKISN
+2948 NISN
-2959 CYNTGRIFI
+2959 CYNIGMLHFT
-2968 EENTSKSDTRYSAD
+2968 ESTDSDCRYGAD
-2982 IVGYMEYSQG
+2982 IVGYLQ
-2992 SDSTKIIVENCYA
+2992 DATDKVVVTNCYGIKN
-3005 VAQNIILYNN
+3005 NILLGTN
-3015 GIKYF
+3015 KYF
-3020 SGWNS
+3020 SGWNNTR
-3025 QSGGDSGCVR
+3025 GNVFTTPPKKDLVRTGTTLDS
-3035 YGTILNSR
+3035 LE
-3043 ADLTAVL
+3043 DLTAVF
-3050 NEDGTVKPVSK
+3050 NKDETIQPKSDFG
-3061 NTKNENVTLWTAST
+3061 ENNTASI
-3075 ESLTNNDSYNSGTA
+3075 ESIVNDSAYASRTA
-3089 SGYIY
+3089 KGYIY
-3094 IQGCLPQLAVF
+3094 MVGCLPQLALF

-3118 NYGKNL
+3118 NYGQDL
-3124 YGEYVQQ
+3124 YGEYHQL
-3131 SAGNQFSPFV
+3131 SAGSQFSPYV

-3181 ASVVTKRIEMSTNT
+3181 SSVVTKRIDMSISR
-3195 STTTKISDSSF
+3195 STDTRISDSSF
-3206 KSASTENGTADQ
+3206 KSSSTENGTADQ
-3218 EGKSYYL
+3218 EGKSYHL
-3225 FKYGACC
+3225 FKLGAVCSDD
-3232 YNPGV
+3232 P
-3237 DYNNSTLTND
+3237 NSTTN
-3247 SSAFTTW
+3247 SAYKNWLGNNF
-3254 ISRNYAYDQSSAS
+3254 AYDQSSAT

-3283 RNNGYNTVFRG
+3283 RKNGYNTVFRG
-3294 SISGKQA
+3294 NISGKQA

-3307 VANLRIVSSGSDYA
+3307 VANLRIVSSGSAYA

-3330 NANISNIT
+3330 SANISNIT

-3343 YSYATSASGTSM
+3343 YSYATSATGTSM

-3371 CIAGSSSRQL
+3371 CIAGTSSRPL

-3390 SYSSTTVD
+3390 DYSYSTVNQ
-3398 KLTTYAGGIVGVGNT
+3398 LTTYAGGIVGVGNT
-3413 SYQTGSTSYKY
+3413 SLYKY
-3424 DAGTTGTVKNCN
+3424 TIINGENKLAYVYEAGTTCTVSNCK

-3459 SLTGSV
+3459 SLDGSV
-3465 TAKDKNNKF
+3465 NSDGKNNKV
-3474 EITDN
+3474 EITGN
-3479 AVSNATLYALSAS
+3479 EVSNAKLYALSAS

-3511 QYTSVIISGCSVG
+3511 QFTSVIISGCSVG
-3524 TSSTTTSVTIRGE
+3524 TSSTTTSVTIKGE

-3564 IERDSWGNV
+3564 IERGYSWGNV
-3573 QNVSDSSVGDSGNH
+3573 QNVSESSVGDGGNH

-3595 GHTYQASGIDPV
+3595 GHTYHNTSENAV
-3607 TLTIGGKVVFAGT
+3607 TLTIGGSIVFAGT
-3620 ISIGY
+3620 IKIDY
-3625 ASVGD
+3625 ATQDD

-3656 TGTISVSSSI
+3656 TGTIYISPDI
-3666 TQTAGNENNSGVRN
+3666 TQTVGNENNSGVRN
-3680 IGGIA
+3680 IGGVA

-3736 VSGSHDVGGFIG
+3736 ISGAHDVGGFIG

-3782 KIVSTGDNVGGI
+3782 RILSAGDNVGGI
-3794 VGNNFSRDGTGKG
+3794 VGNNFSKDGTGKG

-4023 VGLIGLPVGL
+4023 VGLIGLPVDL

-4188 GQAGGIIGKALADTD
+4188 GQAGGIIGKALEDTD

-4279 VGEHAVGGQTV
+4279 VGEHAVGGQNV
-4290 TLDYTCVKDEN
+4290 TLDDTCVKDEN

-4307 KDWTWYFSTYY
+4307 KDWAWYFSTYY

-4369 SSVRVG
+4369 SSVGVG

-4517 IAQGNIN
+4517 IVQGNIN

-4538 GATIAKDVGT
+4538 DAQVAKTVGT

-4559 NTGKAYKVGGITQG
+4559 DTGTAYKVGGITQG

-4947 FTTKADAGTYTAQL
+4947 FTTKTDAGTYTAQL

-5023 KVNIVK
+5023 KVNVVK

-5080 DAGTYTVSVT
+5080 DAGTYTVRVT

-5115 GGLSNSTKVYDGEPF
+5115 GGLSNGTKVYDGEPF
-5130 KPSLNINGQ
+5130 KPQLNINGSP
-5139 TVNNGTYTYGAD
+5139 VNGGVMTYGAD
-5151 TITVKYTATSTAGN
+5151 EITVNYKATSTAGSE
-5165 AFVNVGEYN
+5165 FVNVGEYT
-5174 VSIGGSNSISAKRD
+5174 VSIGGTNAVTAKRG
-5188 SKDTTENYK
+5188 SVDTTPNYK
-5197 VDGTASAKYTITAR
+5197 VDGTSSARYTITAR
-5211 PITVK
+5211 TVNLT
-5216 WNPTQTFIYNG
+5216 WETIAQFVYNAKA
-5227 QLQGITLA
+5227 QGLKLA
-5235 SAEGGGQVKLT
+5235 SAYSDGTGSKVALKSGGSIT
-5246 SCDVSS
+5246 S
-5252 AQITGYAGGDVIHL
+5252 AEITGYAGGDVIRISISGAIVDVAL
-5266 TLGGG
+5266 S
-5271 KVHVKDIP
+5271 P
-5279 FAMTAAI
+5279 SSMTATIAG
-5286 DRVTGKNSDGSNSVA
+5286 VTGSNSDGSTSSKD
-5301 ENYTLIVDTAEN
+5301 NYVLATA
-5313 DGTYNIVAASLSL
+5313 
-5326 EYTSGGVIK
+5326 TSGEFSIVRSTVSIAYASGNVTK
-5335 EYDATVSAN
+5335 VYDATRNADVSGLNFA
-5344 VSDLTFRVV
+5344 VTS
-5353 SNTAATLPQSS
+5353 SNGGATLSQGS
-5364 FKITG
+5364 FTISG
-5369 VYLDKHVGNDKTVK
+5369 IYDDKNVGYGTKSIIFTYAF
-5383 VTVKCNDTSG
+5383 NDTSG
-5393 DFAYVGADTFEIANV
+5393 NFEFVGDTTQTVANV
-5408 GSITP
+5408 GTITP
-5413 KELEVKLDKLRS
+5413 KDLVVVLDKLRS
-5425 GKATRVY
+5425 GKATKVY
-5432 NGATWYGGEKGA
+5432 SGNTLYGGDGAT
-5444 MYSSGTSA
+5444 YSSGTSA
-5452 RSAVYRSGEGFVVDG
+5452 TSKVYRSGEGFKVTG
-5467 FPSAEQ
+5467 FPNAESS
-5473 NGTVIISAVYKEADA
+5473 GAVTIYANYKEADA
-5488 SRSAFDSYVNFVYEM
+5488 RRSAFDSYVNFVYETD
-5503 GGVYKKGTYTSGLFK
+5503 GVYKKGTYTSGLFK

-5618 TQITVLNGWMYENG
+5618 TKITVLNGWMYENG

-5726 LATSEEYAQGSF
+5726 LATSDEYAQGSF

-6212 FEKVVDGAIVTA
+6212 FEKVVDGAIGTA

>member
-1 MALTGTVSRTNA
+1 MARQN
-13 KLGGY
+13 GY
-18 LFAIMSSNTQFSA
+18 TF
-31 VANGDLDSIKDND
+31 
-44 NISFNGTVGGG
+44 VGW
-55 GSEKTYSSTYNSD
+55 
-68 TYKKFTGAL
+68 AL
-77 SIAHNI
+77 SRDGDVYHKYGQPATNNIIGGVDISNAENHNQ
-83 TGRYVR
+83 T
-89 IFFGT
+89 
-94 WSTTGGY
+94 
-101 GNVSVS
+101 
-107 NVNITLTRTG
+107 VN
-117 KSYNIAYDKNA
+117 
-128 ADATGAVSST
+128 
-138 AHKFMFASNVS
+138 
-149 SNLFARPG
+149 
-157 YKQTGWNTAADGSGQ
+157 
-172 SFALG
+172 
-177 GSTGTSDSQG
+177 
-187 LGLLVKNALSG
+187 
-198 GNNTVTLYAVWAP
+198 LYAVWIASD
-211 LFGLVYHLNGQGS
+211 FGIISGGSRENGTWGSASNPFAIESAQHLKNLS
-224 DVTYFENADAGTT
+224 DI
-237 MTLLTA
+237 
-243 STLPS
+243 
-248 NFVNNGYYFV
+248 VNNVRQPVDSVTGTYYGNAISTSATDIQYTNCYFV
-258 GWADNASSDV
+258 VTADIDMRGV
-268 SIGTSIVAGANGT
+268 SFAPIGNGT
-281 TRHIYAIW
+281 TYYFRGVFYGGVGAYSDTKTQRKITLSIDLSSNNVGLFGFLW
-289 KPINYTVAY
+289 K
-298 NGNGSTY
+298 NGASTAPSVQYIATY
-305 GSMASDTGTY
+305 GS
-315 SGAFTIKT
+315 
-323 NAFDKTDAFFKVW
+323 V
-336 QVDSTLGSYADKA
+336 
-349 TISSSSFAY
+349 
-358 ILTAAQN
+358 
-365 GNKALSSVT
+365 
-374 ITFYAQWYTDLE
+374 
-386 YGKNAGNSGKWGS
+386 
-399 ATNPYIIRTT
+399 
-409 QHLSNLS
+409 
-416 AIVNGTQ
+416 
-423 SYIHSI
+423 
-429 GKSYAQATSR
+429 
-439 TYQNCYFILA
+439 
-449 NSLTLSG
+449 
-456 TFTPIGKSGA
+456 
-466 VFSGTFDGENR
+466 
-477 TISNVTVNIGSYAGL
+477 
-492 FGYISNATI
+492 
-501 NNLTVS
+501 
-507 YMTLSGG
+507 
-514 NNTGG
+514 
-519 IAGYAHNSSIG
+519 
-530 GCTVT
+530 
-535 GTLNTSIDENTPKL
+535 
-549 SVDSYPNAYDIV
+549 
-561 EWDCYPT
+561 
-568 SANEN
+568 
-573 QTKIND
+573 
-579 GSTSTKFCS
+579 
-588 TNKGAMIF
+588 KGA
-596 ILQVK
+596 
-601 TSMPIAG
+601 
-608 FAIVN
+608 N
-613 ANDTASVT
+613 
-621 NRVPT
+621 
-626 GIEIWGSNTNNQTD
+626 
-640 NYNTGGGNT
+640 
-649 PSGAGKSGW
+649 
-658 TSVFSNMSI
+658 
-667 GMPTT
+667 
-672 NYARKVFSFSSFQTY
+672 
-687 NYYWVRVTGNGNIQ
+687 
-701 FSEFELFT
+701 
-709 VTNTGGIVGYANNST
+709 
-724 IANSQST
+724 
-731 AKITGNYNVGGI
+731 NVGGI
-743 AGASNGST
+743 AGWAQDAQIVQCANYATINGTSVVGGVVGYKFGGDAYDCSNYGA
-751 FDNCTNGGQVNG
+751 VNG
-763 QSYVGGVIGLASND
+763 ASYVGGVIGDINWGSAYNLTNNGEVKGTTSVGGILGRFNINGSFYGTLQNTGSVSGTSYVGGIAGWIISDSSFDWNATVNLSNSSLGDGDGVRGQNYVGGAIGYLSSGATITGTISVSGYDVDSND
-777 IVSNSANTRSISGGT
+777 FNAYAIGGLVGFNQGTITANSTVSLRVIARGNGGSVTYNSTTYSGAIAG
-792 GYGYAGIVGSIV
+792 GIVGFNAGTIKN
-804 AASSIEIYN
+804 A
-813 CTNSGD
+813 TKSGND
-819 ITADANGVAG
+819 VINTGQVNYIGGVAG
-829 ILGHTSTAANK
+829 INVGTLENCNGNSTYVGVNGTTKYAGSYVGGVVGYNIGTVSYCQSDSIVWGNDYVGGLFGYTKDITLSNITHTTSVNGAESVGGFVGYLEGKAIITQCVNNGTITATGTIGIGGFVGYMKAGSTLDATNCTNNASVSNANANGAGGI
-840 VKVSGCSNTANVS
+840 VGYMQSGDSILSVIGCKNTGAIVG
-853 ARINAGGMGGRI
+853 ARNAGGIGGRL
-865 ETQRDEG
+865 ETTRDGTGADEYPI
-872 QSLVFVNCYNSGNI
+872 SVLLSNCYNSGQI
-886 STAGGSDSNGTVG
+886 TADKNGTVG
-899 GIVGYLFANGTTAY
+899 GIAGYLYGNKNTSNIIALLTYCYSNGEIKSSTTDANPNIGGIVGNPAVPKGGNTVATTVSYSYTTFSNISGRVAALVESLNTLNGRVENNCYVITTSSDANFQVANG
-913 DVGTISYC
+913 GSYIRYTWGALSP
-921 VNTGTITDDNNY
+921 VVTD
-933 NVGGIAGSPRGT
+933 
-945 EKTSVRVFYCYT
+945 
-957 TTGQIAGTNL
+957 GTNYEIF
-967 ATVDNTSYRVATGT
+967 AWED
-981 TAPSLTNGGRYILYQ
+981 IL
-996 TSMTFKPL
+996 
-1004 AGSTQLAW
+1004 
-1012 TDIVSNN
+1012 SNN
-1019 INGFYI
+1019 INGFKVSG
-1025 QSNVENGK
+1025 QSQSGK
-1033 YFVSTLGVGGVML
+1033 YVSSYSNIDTMACYTKVESTAVNNAAGNSKKTDTVF
-1046 TPDVLTSTGSNPY
+1046 DVTYCIG
-1059 TVTAEYRASRGNNIY
+1059 ASFALDI
-1074 VNKADI
+1074 VVELQDI
-1080 VQASVTE
+1080 VQKIENKIFNNGNQGINVELNKNISPYLACTYYFIQGGLDHASLSGKDCYTYDLVTE
-1087 TYDKTAHHLADPS
+1087 IYAS
-1100 LPSGYTFS
+1100 
-1108 TLYFVNSDF
+1108 NS
-1117 SGVGTADPV
+1117 
-1126 NANTYYS
+1126 
-1133 ITDVFIGSTI
+1133 
-1143 VGKRADSSKSVLTIA
+1143 
-1158 KLGIKF
+1158 
-1164 THTWTDGKYGTQ
+1164 
-1176 LNRVDS
+1176 NRV
-1182 NPFVYNADFQGL
+1182 VVGR
-1194 TPDGISFYG
+1194 IS
-1203 IEWDH
+1203 
-1208 QSVMGSF
+1208 GS
-1215 PSEVHTDELFAV
+1215 
-1227 TYTEPNQS
+1227 Q
-1235 PDSIGFEYMTTGN
+1235 
-1248 YFRKYVLLDTDN
+1248 
-1260 CYIWIDKN
+1260 
-1268 TEVTELEYSWTIAKN
+1268 WTIAKN
-1283 KLTVQN
+1283 QLTVQN
-1289 VWSSDNV
+1289 VWTSDNV
-1296 GTNPYGFTFNG
+1296 GTNPYEFIFNG

-1314 ISVVAETDTA
+1314 ISVVAQTDTT
-1324 GATHTPADSVYS
+1324 GATHTPANSVVYS
-1336 HTYDISTNVGSYGGT
+1336 YTYDSSTNVGTYGGT
-1351 FTLIDTSNYTLDSGK
+1351 FTLIDTSNYTIGEIK
-1366 LESYVASVAAA
+1366 SYVGDLSH
-1377 NKLDS
+1377 KLDS

-1421 SDENGLVV
+1421 SGQNGLVV
-1429 SNQSTVRTDNVGG
+1429 SNQSTVRTDKVGG
-1442 TEYSYFYLQD
+1442 TEYSYFYLQGTQSVD
-1452 KQDDVLPILVYEN
+1452 LPILVYEN

-1474 LYIKYTTNINVA
+1474 LYIKYTTKINGA
-1486 NGDGRTEVSL
+1486 NSESIAQITLD
-1496 AKIRLGTDFTID
+1496 ADFTID

-1640 GSNAYPFAAVRF
+1640 GSNAYPFAAARF
-1652 AREGDSN
+1652 AREGESN
-1659 VVVRYSYNN
+1659 VVVRYSYGNST
-1668 PARDYVGLF
+1668 RDYVGLF

-1685 FGIDVK
+1685 FGIDVA

-1696 EGASFVGGIVGYANG
+1696 AGADYVGGIVGYANG

-1740 GYANGTAIIDND
+1740 GYANGTVIIDND

-1954 STVESVRQEVSVSG
+1954 STVESVRQEVSVVDG
-1968 GSVIVAGGQ
+1968 TVTIAGGQ
-1977 YTVTNRVATKGYNF
+1977 YTVSNNVAINGENF

-2016 SIALVNNAEVNGR
+2016 SIALVNNATVNGR
-2029 AFVGGIA
+2029 SFVGGIA
-2036 GGLGLVE
+2036 GGLGIVE
-2043 NYSSYVGSDTY
+2043 SYSSYVGSDTY
-2054 DLLKNLLSATHNTD
+2054 NLLKNLLSVTHNTD

-2074 STLEEDPYTA
+2074 STLETDPYNQ
-2084 NPFGRVINLANVTGS
+2084 NPFGRVINLANVEGS
-2099 DRYVGGIF
+2099 DRYIGGIF
-2107 GYVGSRVNLV
+2107 GYVGDRVSIT
-2117 LENALVSTTTNDGVL
+2117 LENAPVSTTTNDGTL

-2140 VFNGNAGKSGLQQV
+2140 VFNGNAGASGSQQV

-2238 VGGKIV
+2238 VGGRIT
-2244 GSISTGFMFSSV
+2244 GSISTGFLFSSV

-2263 IGNGISPTIENT
+2263 IGNGVSPTIENT

-2306 ATGET
+2306 ATGES
-2311 VPTFVRLERMVGLYT
+2311 VPTLVRLERMVGLYT

-2346 TLNNKQLV
+2346 TLDNKQLV
-2354 FYDASGED
+2354 FYDASGDD
-2362 SVTQNAFARF
+2362 SVTQNVFATF

-2378 LTMGLTMSSAD
+2378 LTMGLTTSSAD

-2394 IVDAEFKNIANYKGT
+2394 IVDATFVNIANYKGT

-2416 NALKGYRAP
+2416 NALQGYRAP
-2425 SNSMLY
+2425 SNSTLY

-2441 TDGRITG
+2441 ADGRITG

-2468 QEDGTINR
+2468 QENGTINR
-2476 DDEGYVGNYKPGDES
+2476 GDEGYVGSYTPGNAS
-2491 SPYIISTQA
+2491 SPYIISTQE

-2523 NTDIVISAGTHKDTN
+2523 NTDIVISTGTHKDTN

-2544 SAEVTPNNNA
+2544 SAEVTPNNNS
-2554 SDSKNSKSNSG
+2554 SDSKNSTSNSG

-2590 SVTPSFKGTF
+2590 AVTPTFKGTF

-2643 TSTSDAAY
+2643 TTTSDAAY

-2668 CTNAANVQGLRL
+2668 CTNAANIQGLRV
-2680 VAGFTGVSSSS
+2680 VAGIAGFSTGSA
-2691 SPITLVGCVNKGNIT
+2691 PLEFVGCVNKGNIE
-2706 SYEGSS
+2706 SYEMSTWTKSGT
-2712 WNKGWLQEIGY
+2712 QELGNQL
-2723 PVDYAYGTGGFI
+2723 DYQYGTGGLTAFATSSI
-2735 ARADANI
+2735 KFESCLNTGNI
-2742 TIESCI
+2742 TGGAKVGGIVGRVTNANSDKSTLEIYNCANTGNITSFEYNPYI
-2748 NMGSVIA
+2748 SSSDSDYDKKHGANVWSR
-2755 PTKVG
+2755 VG
-2760 GLVGRVS
+2760 GLVGEADYYTQANIY
-2767 GSSSSA
+2767 GS
-2773 TTIYIKNC
+2773 Y
-2781 ANTGYIEGN
+2781 NTGDIRAIGN
-2790 EHNAYNTDDKKITA
+2790 L
-2804 NAWARAGGLI
+2804 AGGLI
-2814 GEVDQYSQLYMYA
+2814 
-2827 SYNTGN
+2827 
-2833 VRGHGSIVGGLVGIL
+2833 GIL
-2848 GTIPDDEKPHSAV
+2848 GTIPNEKKPGYTQTKYM
-2861 SNYTS
+2861 SN
-2866 YIYYCYN
+2866 IAYCYN
-2873 TGTITAGYK
+2873 TGKVVVGYK
-2882 INGGIP
+2882 DYSGIP
-2888 RIGTSGYNINGTD
+2888 MIGTSDNNFNGSN
-2901 AGGLVGVAVKTT
+2901 AGGIVGTT
-2913 INYCFN
+2913 GGINISYCYN
-2919 TGDIHSRGGCGY
+2919 TGYINAKGGVG
-2931 ALSWQ
+2931 APLAWHT
-2936 VRNGGIVAEVCT
+2936 RNGGIVGEITTHTTNGNLASA
-2948 KNSGCSVKISN
+2948 NISN
-2959 CYNTGRIFI
+2959 CYNIGMLHFT
-2968 EENTSKSDTRYSAD
+2968 ESTNSDCRYGAD
-2982 IVGYMEYSQG
+2982 IVGYLQ
-2992 SDSTKIIVENCYA
+2992 DATDKVVVTNCY
-3005 VAQNIILYNN
+3005 
-3015 GIKYF
+3015 GIKNNILLGTDRYY
-3020 SGWNS
+3020 SGWNNTR
-3025 QSGGDSGCVR
+3025 GNIFTTAPNINNVRTGTTLDS
-3035 YGTILNSR
+3035 LE
-3043 ADLTAVL
+3043 DLTAVF
-3050 NEDGTVKPVSK
+3050 NKDETIQPKSDFGS
-3061 NTKNENVTLWTAST
+3061 NNTASI
-3075 ESLTNNDSYNSGTA
+3075 ESIVNDSAYASRTA
-3089 SGYIY
+3089 KGYIY
-3094 IQGCLPQLAVF
+3094 MVGCLPQLAIF

-3118 NYGKNL
+3118 NYGQDL
-3124 YGEYVQQ
+3124 YGEYHQL
-3131 SAGNQFSPFV
+3131 SAGSQFSPYV

-3175 TMDTTV
+3175 TMDTKV
-3181 ASVVTKRIEMSTNT
+3181 SSVVTKRIDMSIST
-3195 STTTKISDSSF
+3195 STETRISDSSF
-3206 KSASTENGTADQ
+3206 KSSSTENGTADQ
-3218 EGKSYYL
+3218 EGKSYHL
-3225 FKYGACC
+3225 FKLGAVCSDD
-3232 YNPGV
+3232 P
-3237 DYNNSTLTND
+3237 NSTTN
-3247 SSAFTTW
+3247 SAYKNWLGNNF
-3254 ISRNYAYDQSSAS
+3254 AYDQSSAT

-3283 RNNGYNTVFRG
+3283 RKNGYNTVFRG
-3294 SISGKQA
+3294 NISGKQK
-3301 DGSNTE
+3301 DDSNTE
-3307 VANLRIVSSGSDYA
+3307 VADLRIVSSGSDYA

-3330 NANISNIT
+3330 TANISNIT

-3355 AGGIVANL
+3355 AGGVVANL

-3371 CIAGSSSRQL
+3371 CIAGTSGRQL

-3413 SYQTGSTSYKY
+3413 SYQASSSYSY
-3424 DAGTTGTVKNCN
+3424 TAGTTGTVSNCK
-3436 VVNATVQSAKNN
+3436 VVSATVQSAKNN
-3448 IGGIVGFVASS
+3448 IGGVVGFVASS

-3465 TAKDKNNKF
+3465 TSKGKNNKF
-3474 EITDN
+3474 EITGN
-3479 AVSNATLYALSAS
+3479 EVSNATLYALSAS
-3492 GTSNADIGTRVG
+3492 GTGDADIGTRVG

-3511 QYTSVIISGCSVG
+3511 KYTSVIISGCSVG

-3552 EIKDCSVNASTL
+3552 EIKDCSVNASAL
-3564 IERDSWGNV
+3564 IERGSSWGNV
-3573 QNVSDSSVGDSGNH
+3573 ENVSDSSVGDGGNH

-3595 GHTYQASGIDPV
+3595 GHTYQASGENPV
-3607 TLTIGGKVVFAGT
+3607 TLTIGGNVVFAGK
-3620 ISIGY
+3620 INIIY
-3625 ASVGD
+3625 ASVDD

-3656 TGTISVSSSI
+3656 TGTIDISSSI
-3666 TQTAGNENNSGVRN
+3666 TQTDGDEGTGVRN
-3680 IGGIA
+3680 IGGVA
-3685 GRTRDVAFSGEFT
+3685 GRTRNVAFSGEFT

-3782 KIVSTGDNVGGI
+3782 RILSAGDNVGGI
-3794 VGNNFSRDGTGKG
+3794 VGNNFSQDGTGKG

-3994 LAGRVSYAQFISAG
+3994 LAGQVSYAQFISVG

-4033 GGTAHQTIVVDNSH
+4033 DGAPHQTIVVGNSH
-4047 FESNGNLSLTG
+4047 FESNGDLSLTG
-4058 AKVSEASNGKGE
+4058 AKVSEASDGKSE

-4086 GQGLDNGYNNDF
+4086 GQGLDNGYNNHF

-4126 VGLIRADGIKIN
+4126 VGLIRADDIKIN

-4256 DAESEESSEES
+4256 DAESEESSEEG

-4279 VGEHAVGGQTV
+4279 VGEHAVGGQNV
-4290 TLDYTCVKDEN
+4290 TLDDTCVKDEN

-4307 KDWTWYFSTYY
+4307 KDWAWYFSTYY

-4369 SSVRVG
+4369 SSVGVG

-4408 ASNIIGE
+4408 ASNIRGE

-4517 IAQGNIN
+4517 IVQGNIN

-4538 GATIAKDVGT
+4538 GDTVAKEART
-4548 YKSNVFVYYYD
+4548 TPYKSDVSVYYYD
-4559 NTGKAYKVGGITQG
+4559 DAGKAYRVGGIREGQ
-4573 AWKIK
+4573 WKIK
-4578 QRVLTVEQNKDLEK
+4578 QRTLTFNASPVTNK
-4592 TYGDPTGIQAKYII
+4592 TYGDKDIQTKVTISNVAPTDRDSVTFVI
-4606 KNISS
+4606 NISGKDLSITISDLKPGKSYS
-4611 ADLENINFELTIN
+4611 AD
-4624 GLKDKNNNLYSLTI
+4624 DY
-4638 NGMKPMSSYNDM
+4638 
-4650 TDPYKDKMQGITV
+4650 QGIEITLV
-4663 FVSRADAEGSLSNA
+4663 TSVSDGSLSGTDANFNA
-4677 DASFTAEDLSAE
+4677 ETVSDKS
-4689 NKKTYKVEI
+4689 TYKIEFSIKFTNAKKYEI
-4698 VVTFKKATAYT
+4698 DTT
-4709 LNLALYGD
+4709 LAEGLT
-4717 YSKTNYTMNSATQ
+4717 KTNYTMSNSSQSVEVKKKKLDIVIGDKSVFFDDNDNHGTTWTLKGIVTGDGYSDTWQ
-4730 KVTVLKKA
+4730 TVLR
-4738 INVKIADNYAPVKYD
+4738 
-4753 GQYNHGST
+4753 
-4761 WTMSGLI
+4761 
-4768 VQDGYDDT
+4768 
-4776 WASVLQA
+4776 A
-4783 FSPQFVANVDYLNEL
+4783 FSPMFTAKIETETGVYDTFSED
-4798 KTSSLLNNT
+4798 LLNKN
-4807 SLSYDNVN
+4807 SLTANGKTLTYQLN
-4815 IQHGVSLGRTES
+4815 INGGTI
-4827 SSVTFSGAGDVGLYY
+4827 TFTGAGDVGYY
-4842 LLFSNYGK
+4842 YVAFSNCGQ
-4850 NDDNNN
+4850 NDVNNT
-4856 SNYYINLVDGKSQ
+4856 SNYYFALDDNQSESYAISKNMIRINWSGTGSHVYDKS
-4869 EFVIGINTLHV
+4869 T
-4880 RWEKQGNGAGD
+4880 
-4891 TYDGTSVGTI
+4891 VGTVVA
-4901 TANITADNA
+4901 TVTADHA
-4910 IEDLA
+4910 ISGFKS
-4915 TFVGN
+4915 FVES
-4920 YFARSWSG
+4920 YFASSWSG
-4928 KVGGEIKVT
+4928 TTGDTIT
-4937 ASSKQNAKIT
+4937 LSSSNDTVATFT
-4947 FTTKADAGTYTAQL
+4947 FTTKVNAGTYTAKLQ
-4961 HVNDQTDK
+4961 VNKQTNQDK
-4969 DKINCPYKFENGT
+4969 VNCSYIFQNGT
-4982 KVDDYT
+4982 NVDDYST
-4988 SRHSYT
+4988 YKYT
-4994 INKRPFDVSFVYK
+4994 ITKRSFGVAFEYSTGGTNNSYK
-5007 DNKQEYTYD
+5007 YNTY
-5016 TTAQGLT
+5016 AQGLT
-5023 KVNIVK
+5023 GVRVTTL
-5029 VNGNNNTG
+5029 NGNANSGLISGDTVSLRVIVTG
-5037 LVNNDSISLK
+5037 AEVLVSS
-5047 VVVNGDV
+5047 
-5054 YVPYGY
+5054 GY
-5060 GGYSTT
+5060 GGFSTT
-5066 PSTKGSIS
+5066 TSFGTSTKSLN
-5074 VSPNTI
+5074 PNTI
-5080 DAGTYTVSVT
+5080 DVGTYTVSVELT
-5090 LSSGSNYTFA
+5090 SSTNYQFTTVYN
-5100 GASDTWKINKKTLSL
+5100 TWTITQYELSL
-5115 GGLSNSTKVYDGEPF
+5115 GGLADGTKVYDGEPF
-5130 KPSLNINGQ
+5130 KPQLNINGSP
-5139 TVNNGTYTYGAD
+5139 VNGGVMTYGAD
-5151 TITVKYTATSTAGN
+5151 EITVNYKATSTAGSE
-5165 AFVNVGEYN
+5165 FVNVGEYT
-5174 VSIGGSNSISAKRD
+5174 VSIGGTNAVTAKRG
-5188 SKDTTENYK
+5188 SVDTTPNYK
-5197 VDGTASAKYTITAR
+5197 VDGTSSARYTITAR
-5211 PITVK
+5211 TVNLT
-5216 WNPTQTFIYNG
+5216 WETIAQFVYNAKA
-5227 QLQGITLA
+5227 QGLKLA
-5235 SAEGGGQVKLT
+5235 SAYSDGTGSKVALKSGGSIT
-5246 SCDVSS
+5246 S
-5252 AQITGYAGGDVIHL
+5252 AEITGYAGGDVIRISISGAIVDVAL
-5266 TLGGG
+5266 S
-5271 KVHVKDIP
+5271 P
-5279 FAMTAAI
+5279 SSMTATIAG
-5286 DRVTGKNSDGSNSVA
+5286 VTGSNSDGSTSSKD
-5301 ENYTLIVDTAEN
+5301 NYVLATA
-5313 DGTYNIVAASLSL
+5313 
-5326 EYTSGGVIK
+5326 TSGEFSIVKSTVSIAYASGNVTK
-5335 EYDATVSAN
+5335 VYDATRNADVSGLNFA
-5344 VSDLTFRVV
+5344 VTS
-5353 SNTAATLPQSS
+5353 SNGGATLSQGS
-5364 FKITG
+5364 FTISG
-5369 VYLDKHVGNDKTVK
+5369 IYDDKNVGYGTKSIIFTYAF
-5383 VTVKCNDTSG
+5383 NDTSG
-5393 DFAYVGADTFEIANV
+5393 NFEFAGDTTQTVANV
-5408 GSITP
+5408 GTITP
-5413 KELEVKLDKLRS
+5413 KDLVVVLDKLRS
-5425 GKATRVY
+5425 GKATKVY
-5432 NGATWYGGEKGA
+5432 SGNTLYGGDGAT
-5444 MYSSGTSA
+5444 YSSGTSA
-5452 RSAVYRSGEGFVVDG
+5452 TSKVYRSGEGFKVTG
-5467 FPSAEQ
+5467 FPNAESS
-5473 NGTVIISAVYKEADA
+5473 GAVTIYANYKEADA
-5488 SRSAFDSYVNFVYEM
+5488 RRSAFDSYVNFVYETD
-5503 GGVYKKGTYTSGLFK
+5503 GVYRKGTYTSGYFK

-5525 GDCAGNYT
+5525 GECAGNYT

-5618 TQITVLNGWMYENG
+5618 TQITVLNGWIYENG

-5704 ASQHADSPDFNPI
+5704 ASEHADSPDFTPI
-5717 VSAGSEWVK
+5717 VSADSEWVEIVTNDVYGTGAFK
-5726 LATSEEYAQGSF
+5726 D
-5738 TESNRPSDAP
+5738 NKPDDAP
-5748 KDCDTWDAYFAFV
+5748 KDCNSWDEYFAHI
-5761 EQDKNVTVFLNEYE
+5761 EDTKKVTVFLNEYE
-5775 GNTWGYYTTTQS
+5775 NNSWGYYVVKQDTTH
-5787 TSNKTYTS
+5787 KPAYTS
-5795 YKQTADISGVVTAT
+5795 YRQTADFTGIVKQT
-5809 DIAIL
+5809 DIEIL
-5814 DSFFTVY
+5814 NNFFTTY
-5821 VYNEDGSTS
+5821 TFDENGTA
-5830 IATKTWGAGGDYITN
+5830 IPTQHTWGAGGDYITN
-5845 FIKPSVGNVL
+5845 FLKPSVGNVL

-5864 TEGGFGGTYNGS
+5864 TADGFGGTYNGS
-5876 GYVIEYLNILGFG
+5876 GYVIEYLNILGFDG
-5889 DATQNVGMFDK
+5889 ATQNVGMFDK
-5900 IGTGSVSGLHLR
+5900 IGNGSVSGLHLR
-5912 NISISANG
+5912 NVTISANG
-5920 GNVGGIAGEILAGE
+5920 GNVGGIAGEILADE
-5934 ASVSN
+5934 ASSVVTN
-5939 VSFHGTVN
+5939 VSFHGSITVSGSGN
-5947 VNSTSSATVGAL
+5947 VGGL
-5959 FGKSARDIDKAIVLG
+5959 FGNSERDVDKAIVLG

-5994 ALSNVVSLVQVDSTG
+5994 ALSNLVSLVQVDSTG

-6212 FEKVVDGAIVTA
+6212 FEKVVDGAIGTA

>member
-1 MALTGTVSRTNA
+1 MINTGQVNYIGGVAGINVGTLENCNGNSTYVGVNGSTKYAGSYVGGVVGYNIGTVS
-13 KLGGY
+13 Y
-18 LFAIMSSNTQFSA
+18 CQS
-31 VANGDLDSIKDND
+31 DSIVWGVDY
-44 NISFNGTVGGG
+44 VG
-55 GSEKTYSSTYNSD
+55 
-68 TYKKFTGAL
+68 
-77 SIAHNI
+77 
-83 TGRYVR
+83 
-89 IFFGT
+89 
-94 WSTTGGY
+94 
-101 GNVSVS
+101 
-107 NVNITLTRTG
+107 
-117 KSYNIAYDKNA
+117 
-128 ADATGAVSST
+128 
-138 AHKFMFASNVS
+138 
-149 SNLFARPG
+149 
-157 YKQTGWNTAADGSGQ
+157 
-172 SFALG
+172 
-177 GSTGTSDSQG
+177 
-187 LGLLVKNALSG
+187 
-198 GNNTVTLYAVWAP
+198 
-211 LFGLVYHLNGQGS
+211 
-224 DVTYFENADAGTT
+224 
-237 MTLLTA
+237 
-243 STLPS
+243 
-248 NFVNNGYYFV
+248 
-258 GWADNASSDV
+258 
-268 SIGTSIVAGANGT
+268 
-281 TRHIYAIW
+281 
-289 KPINYTVAY
+289 
-298 NGNGSTY
+298 
-305 GSMASDTGTY
+305 
-315 SGAFTIKT
+315 
-323 NAFDKTDAFFKVW
+323 
-336 QVDSTLGSYADKA
+336 
-349 TISSSSFAY
+349 
-358 ILTAAQN
+358 
-365 GNKALSSVT
+365 
-374 ITFYAQWYTDLE
+374 
-386 YGKNAGNSGKWGS
+386 
-399 ATNPYIIRTT
+399 
-409 QHLSNLS
+409 
-416 AIVNGTQ
+416 
-423 SYIHSI
+423 
-429 GKSYAQATSR
+429 
-439 TYQNCYFILA
+439 
-449 NSLTLSG
+449 
-456 TFTPIGKSGA
+456 
-466 VFSGTFDGENR
+466 
-477 TISNVTVNIGSYAGL
+477 GL
-492 FGYISNATI
+492 FGYTTAVTISGVSRTKVVNSTGQYVGGFIGYLVGNATI
-501 NNLTVS
+501 SQCTNSGNVTATGKNGNGVAGFVGYMGGGSNLTATNCTNSGAISDASANGVGGAVG
-507 YMTLSGG
+507 YMESGS
-514 NNTGG
+514 NILTISAFKNTGAIVGSRNAGGVGGRLETTRNTANSISISNCYNSADVTANTYGTVGG
-519 IAGYAHNSSIG
+519 IAGYLFG
-530 GCTVT
+530 
-535 GTLNTSIDENTPKL
+535 
-549 SVDSYPNAYDIV
+549 
-561 EWDCYPT
+561 
-568 SANEN
+568 N
-573 QTKIND
+573 QTTVAGVAKIIYCYNQ
-579 GSTSTKFCS
+579 G
-588 TNKGAMIF
+588 
-596 ILQVK
+596 
-601 TSMPIAG
+601 
-608 FAIVN
+608 
-613 ANDTASVT
+613 TAST
-621 NRVPT
+621 T
-626 GIEIWGSNTNNQTD
+626 ATTD
-640 NYNTGGGNT
+640 PN
-649 PSGAGKSGW
+649 
-658 TSVFSNMSI
+658 
-667 GMPTT
+667 
-672 NYARKVFSFSSFQTY
+672 
-687 NYYWVRVTGNGNIQ
+687 
-701 FSEFELFT
+701 
-709 VTNTGGIVGYANNST
+709 
-724 IANSQST
+724 
-731 AKITGNYNVGGI
+731 
-743 AGASNGST
+743 
-751 FDNCTNGGQVNG
+751 
-763 QSYVGGVIGLASND
+763 
-777 IVSNSANTRSISGGT
+777 
-792 GYGYAGIVGSIV
+792 
-804 AASSIEIYN
+804 
-813 CTNSGD
+813 
-819 ITADANGVAG
+819 
-829 ILGHTSTAANK
+829 
-840 VKVSGCSNTANVS
+840 
-853 ARINAGGMGGRI
+853 
-865 ETQRDEG
+865 
-872 QSLVFVNCYNSGNI
+872 
-886 STAGGSDSNGTVG
+886 VG
-899 GIVGYLFANGTTAY
+899 GIVGNPRGDASTASVNVSYSYTTNGNVSGTTNGT
-913 DVGTISYC
+913 VEG
-921 VNTGTITDDNNY
+921 N
-933 NVGGIAGSPRGT
+933 
-945 EKTSVRVFYCYT
+945 CYVLT
-957 TTGQIAGTNL
+957 
-967 ATVDNTSYRVATGT
+967 TSYQPV
-981 TAPSLTNGGRYILYQ
+981 SNGGYNFDYEWGTLAPIVMSVEDYTQYSTWEDIL
-996 TSMTFKPL
+996 
-1004 AGSTQLAW
+1004 TQ
-1012 TDIVSNN
+1012 N
-1019 INGFYI
+1019 INGFKVYGTLPGNGYYI
-1025 QSNVENGK
+1025 ASNLGVLGVNPQYYIIESGATGNAVGSAKQSAVNFSVSYCVRADAKREMTLLSGTFNQDTSSKTYNAQEQYIGAPNPSLLTSYSYK
-1033 YFVSTLGVGGVML
+1033 GFYFVNDAGNAQGGGTDADTYSVVTDVYFDGAVVGRRTYSSWTITKRELSVSSVKWTDNLQDNVIDRSSSAFVYNTGLQGIKSIGFGNVPSGVSASTLFSV
-1046 TPDVLTSTGSNPY
+1046 TSTNSAPVSIPHVVNNVGNY
-1059 TVTAEYRASRGNNIY
+1059 TVTYTIKDTKNYTFASS
-1074 VNKADI
+1074 AT
-1080 VQASVTE
+1080 SVTF
-1087 TYDKTAHHLADPS
+1087 K
-1100 LPSGYTFS
+1100 
-1108 TLYFVNSDF
+1108 
-1117 SGVGTADPV
+1117 
-1126 NANTYYS
+1126 
-1133 ITDVFIGSTI
+1133 
-1143 VGKRADSSKSVLTIA
+1143 
-1158 KLGIKF
+1158 
-1164 THTWTDGKYGTQ
+1164 
-1176 LNRVDS
+1176 
-1182 NPFVYNADFQGL
+1182 
-1194 TPDGISFYG
+1194 
-1203 IEWDH
+1203 
-1208 QSVMGSF
+1208 
-1215 PSEVHTDELFAV
+1215 
-1227 TYTEPNQS
+1227 
-1235 PDSIGFEYMTTGN
+1235 
-1248 YFRKYVLLDTDN
+1248 
-1260 CYIWIDKN
+1260 
-1268 TEVTELEYSWTIAKN
+1268 WTIAKN

-1296 GTNPYGFTFNG
+1296 GTNPYEFIFNG
-1307 KAQGLAG
+1307 KAQGIVG

-1377 NKLDS
+1377 NKLGS

-1389 GAVVTYSWKIN
+1389 GAVVTYSWTIN
-1400 QFDIASAIAGY
+1400 QFDIKEAIKNELY
-1411 TGGKAWFGGN
+1411 SGGKAWFGGN
-1421 SDENGLVV
+1421 SGQNGLVV

-1452 KQDDVLPILVYEN
+1452 TQSADLPILVYEN

-1474 LYIKYTTNINVA
+1474 LYIKYTTKINGVNSESIA
-1486 NGDGRTEVSL
+1486 QITLD
-1496 AKIRLGTDFTID
+1496 ADFTID
-1508 DLTQAGDAHVANA
+1508 DLTQAGDAHVAKA
-1521 TVTARGIGNFTG
+1521 TVTATGIDNFKG
-1533 KTQKFYTV
+1533 EAKKYYTV
-1541 LNSDFGGR
+1541 LNTDFGGD
-1549 MTEANWG
+1549 MTKADWG
-1556 SQNNPYVIENPVQLI
+1556 SQNNPYVIENPLQLI

-1589 DKNVALAQNANAV
+1589 DKNVALAQNVNAV
-1602 ATGRSYAN
+1602 AQDRSYAN
-1610 SYFVVS
+1610 SYFVVKTG
-1616 ASYSGTIAQ
+1616 YSGTVAQ
-1625 STSATTGD
+1625 STADT
-1633 VTGFEPI
+1633 VGFEPI
-1640 GSNAYPFAAVRF
+1640 GSNAYPFSAVRF

-1685 FGIDVK
+1685 FGIDVA

-1696 EGASFVGGIVGYANG
+1696 EGASYVGGIVGYANG
-1711 GRIEDCSFAVSAS
+1711 GRIEDCSFAVYAS

-1732 ASYVGGIA
+1732 VSYVGGIV
-1740 GYANGTAIIDND
+1740 GYAKGTAIIDND
-1752 NDTNY
+1752 NDKNY

-1774 VGYWKVT
+1774 VGNWVVT

-1792 LTYANAFSVAGSGD
+1792 LTYANSFSVVGSGD

-1823 LTYLAFYTNGV
+1823 LTYLAFYTNGTA
-1834 YVNGT
+1834 NGT

-1954 STVESVRQEVSVSG
+1954 ATVESVRQEVSIVG
-1968 GSVIVAGGQ
+1968 GTVNIAGGQ
-1977 YTVTNRVATKGYNF
+1977 YTVTNKVATKGYNF

-2016 SIALVNNAEVNGR
+2016 SIALVNNATVNG
-2029 AFVGGIA
+2029 ASYVGGIA
-2036 GGLGLVE
+2036 GGLGIVE
-2043 NYSSYVGSDTY
+2043 NYSSYVGSDTL
-2054 DLLKNLLSATHNTD
+2054 DLLKNLLSVTHNTD

-2074 STLEEDPYTA
+2074 STLETDPYTA
-2084 NPFGRVINLANVTGS
+2084 NPFGRVINLANVEGS

-2107 GYVGSRVNLV
+2107 GYVGDRVSLT
-2117 LENALVSTTTNDGVL
+2117 LENAPVSTTTNDGTL

-2140 VFNGNAGKSGLQQV
+2140 VFNGNAGTSGSQQV

-2159 SYVGGITGWLD
+2159 SYVGGVAGWLD
-2170 NQAHTL
+2170 NQAHNL
-2176 TYVVN
+2176 KYVVN

-2194 VGGLVGYMNAGTIE
+2194 AGGLVGYMNAGTIE
-2208 NCISVATEQVRVA
+2208 NCISVATEQEVSV
-2221 TDTYKGA
+2221 TTNTYKGS

-2238 VGGKIV
+2238 VGGKIAN
-2244 GSISTGFMFSSV
+2244 SISTGFKFSSV

-2263 IGNGISPTIENT
+2263 IGNGVSPTIENT
-2275 WTVYLGQNATYST
+2275 WTVYLGQNAKYST
-2288 VSGNGRGKYV
+2288 MSGNGRGKYV

-2306 ATGET
+2306 ATGES
-2311 VPTFVRLERMVGLYT
+2311 VPNFVRLERTVGLYT

-2346 TLNNKQLV
+2346 TLDNKQLV
-2354 FYDASGED
+2354 FYDASGDD
-2362 SVTQNAFARF
+2362 SVTQNDFATF

-2378 LTMGLTMSSAD
+2378 LTMGLTTSSAD

-2394 IVDAEFKNIANYKGT
+2394 IVDATFVNIANYKGT

-2416 NALKGYRAP
+2416 NALQGYRAP
-2425 SNSMLY
+2425 SNSTLY
-2431 TADVVQSTYD
+2431 TADVVYSTYD
-2441 TDGRITG
+2441 NDGRITG

-2476 DDEGYVGNYKPGDES
+2476 GDEGYVGSYTPGNAS

-2554 SDSKNSKSNSG
+2554 SDSKNSTSNSG

-2660 FGAIRFEN
+2660 FGAIKFEN

-2982 IVGYMEYSQG
+2982 IVGYMEDSQG

-3075 ESLTNNDSYNSGTA
+3075 ASLTNNSSYNSGTA

-3118 NYGKNL
+3118 NYGVDM
-3124 YGEYVQQ
+3124 YGEYKQQ
-3131 SAGNQFSPFV
+3131 AAGQEYSPYV

-3154 VDLGYNFAGK
+3154 VDLGYNFEDK

-3181 ASVVTKRIEMSTNT
+3181 SSVETKRIEMSTSENT
-3195 STTTKISDSSF
+3195 DTRISDSSF
-3206 KSASTENGTADQ
+3206 KSSSTENGTADQ

-3232 YNPGV
+3232 YNPGL

-3283 RNNGYNTVFRG
+3283 RKNGYNTVFRG
-3294 SISGKQA
+3294 NISGKQK

-3307 VANLRIVSSGSDYA
+3307 VADLRIVSSGSSYA

-3343 YSYATSASGTSM
+3343 YSYASYAPSENGTSM

-3371 CIAGSSSRQL
+3371 CIAGTSLRRL

-3390 SYSSTTVD
+3390 DYSYSTVNQ
-3398 KLTTYAGGIVGVGNT
+3398 LTTYAGGIVGVGNT
-3413 SYQTGSTSYKY
+3413 SYQESGSYSYT
-3424 DAGTTGTVKNCN
+3424 AGTTGTVSNCK
-3436 VVNATVQSAKNN
+3436 VANATVQSAKNN
-3448 IGGIVGFVASS
+3448 IGGVVGFVASS

-3465 TAKDKNNKF
+3465 TSDGKNNKF
-3474 EITDN
+3474 EITGN
-3479 AVSNATLYALSAS
+3479 EVSNATLYALSAN
-3492 GTSNADIGTRVG
+3492 GTGNADIGTRVG

-3511 QYTSVIISGCSVG
+3511 KYTSVIISGCSVG

-3564 IERDSWGNV
+3564 IQRGNSWGNV
-3573 QNVSDSSVGDSGNH
+3573 QNVSDSSVGDGGNH

-3595 GHTYQASGIDPV
+3595 GHTYHNTSENAV
-3607 TLTIGGKVVFAGT
+3607 TLTIGGNISFAGT
-3620 ISIGY
+3620 IKIDY
-3625 ASVGD
+3625 ATQDD

-3656 TGTISVSSSI
+3656 TGTIDISSSI
-3666 TQTAGNENNSGVRN
+3666 TQAVGNENNSGVRN
-3680 IGGIA
+3680 IGGVA

-3698 VSANVSIPNAYNV
+3698 VSANVSIPNAINV

-3736 VSGSHDVGGFIG
+3736 ISGAHDVGGFIG

-3775 IEISAGA
+3775 IVISQEAAISA
-3782 KIVSTGDNVGGI
+3782 SGDNVGGI
-3794 VGNNFSRDGTGKG
+3794 VGNNFSKDGTGKG
-3807 YIQIVKGSITN
+3807 SIQIVKGRITN
-3818 KGSVQG
+3818 NGSVQG

-3879 GTFINNGDVTGKLF
+3879 GTFINNGDVTGNLF

-3981 TDVQGYLGGSIGA
+3981 TNVQGYLGGSIGA

-4086 GQGLDNGYNNDF
+4086 GQGLDKGYNNDF

-4234 AITEVVN
+4234 AITEVVK

-4256 DAESEESSEES
+4256 DSESEESSEES

-4279 VGEHAVGGQTV
+4279 VGEHVVGGQNV
-4290 TLDYTCVKDEN
+4290 TLDSTCVKDEN

-4307 KDWTWYFSTYY
+4307 KDWAWYFSTYY
-4318 TDAEFIND
+4318 KGAEFIND

-4369 SSVRVG
+4369 SSVIG
-4375 SLTDKDFWKR
+4375 ASLTDKDFWKR

-4408 ASNIIGE
+4408 ASNISGE

-4435 RTTKSGYYLYIA
+4435 STTKSGYYLYIA
-4447 SSGSSRPTAIH
+4447 SSGASRPTAIH

-4490 MGSALTYNGYERYAP
+4490 MGSALTYNGYARYAP
-4505 ISLQKDIPAEPG
+4505 ISLQKDIPAEPSIYEG
-4517 IAQGNIN
+4517 KTDT
-4524 ISKKNTY
+4524 SKKNTY

-4538 GATIAKDVGT
+4538 GDTVAKEART
-4548 YKSNVFVYYYD
+4548 TSYKSDVSVYYYD
-4559 NTGKAYKVGGITQG
+4559 DAGKAYRVGGIREGQ
-4573 AWKIK
+4573 WKIK
-4578 QRVLTVEQNKDLEK
+4578 QRTLTFNASPVTNK
-4592 TYGDPTGIQAKYII
+4592 TYGDKDIQTKVTISNVAPTDRDSVTFVI
-4606 KNISS
+4606 NISGKDLSITISDLKPGKSYS
-4611 ADLENINFELTIN
+4611 A
-4624 GLKDKNNNLYSLTI
+4624 
-4638 NGMKPMSSYNDM
+4638 ND
-4650 TDPYKDKMQGITV
+4650 YQGIEITLV
-4663 FVSRADAEGSLSNA
+4663 TSVQDGSLSGTDANFNA
-4677 DASFTAEDLSAE
+4677 EPVSDKS
-4689 NKKTYKVEI
+4689 TYKIEFSIKFTNAKKYEI
-4698 VVTFKKATAYT
+4698 DTT
-4709 LNLALYGD
+4709 LAEGLT
-4717 YSKTNYTMNSATQ
+4717 KTNYTMSNSSQSVEVKKKKLDIVIGDKSAYFNGLYTNGTTWTL
-4730 KVTVLKKA
+4730 KGIVTGDGYSDTWYTVLR
-4738 INVKIADNYAPVKYD
+4738 
-4753 GQYNHGST
+4753 
-4761 WTMSGLI
+4761 
-4768 VQDGYDDT
+4768 
-4776 WASVLQA
+4776 A
-4783 FSPQFVANVDYLNEL
+4783 FSPMFTAKIETATGVYDTFSED
-4798 KTSSLLNNT
+4798 LLNKDSLIANGKT
-4807 SLSYDNVN
+4807 LSY
-4815 IQHGVSLGRTES
+4815 SLDINGGS
-4827 SSVTFSGAGDVGLYY
+4827 ITFNGAGDVGYY
-4842 LLFSNYGK
+4842 YIAFSNCGQ
-4850 NDDNNN
+4850 NDVNNT
-4856 SNYYINLVDGKSQ
+4856 SNYYFALDDNQSESYAISKNML
-4869 EFVIGINTLHV
+4869 
-4880 RWEKQGNGAGD
+4880 
-4891 TYDGTSVGTI
+4891 SV
-4901 TANITADNA
+4901 
-4910 IEDLA
+4910 
-4915 TFVGN
+4915 
-4920 YFARSWSG
+4920 SWSG
-4928 KVGGEIKVT
+4928 RGNHIYNQQSIGTLVATIKADQPISGFKSFVESYF
-4937 ASSKQNAKIT
+4937 ASSWSGTTGDTPTLSSSNDTVATFT
-4947 FTTKADAGTYTAQL
+4947 FTTKVNAGTYTAKLQ
-4961 HVNDQTDK
+4961 VNKQTNQDK
-4969 DKINCPYKFENGT
+4969 VNCSYKIIPGT
-4982 KVDDYT
+4982 GVYIGSDYT
-4988 SRHSYT
+4988 TYSYT
-4994 INKRPFDVSFVYK
+4994 INQREFGVSFVYSGK
-5007 DNKQEYTYD
+5007 GTPYDYTAS
-5016 TTAQGLT
+5016 AQGLT
-5023 KVNIVK
+5023 GVK
-5029 VNGNNNTG
+5029 VLSGTTSDYSG
-5037 LVNNDSISLK
+5037 LISGDRISLN
-5047 VVVNGDV
+5047 VTVTGADV
-5054 YVPYGY
+5054 LVSSGY
-5060 GGYSTT
+5060 GGFSTKISFGPSSTT
-5066 PSTKGSIS
+5066 ASLN
-5074 VSPNTI
+5074 PNTI
-5080 DAGTYTVSVT
+5080 DVGKYTVTVSLSSSTNGNYKLAGTT
-5090 LSSGSNYTFA
+5090 
-5100 GASDTWKINKKTLSL
+5100 SDIWAINQHELSL
-5115 GGLSNSTKVYDGEPF
+5115 GGLADGTKVYDGVPF
-5130 KPSLNINGQ
+5130 KPQLNINGSP
-5139 TVNNGTYTYGAD
+5139 VNGGVMNYGAD
-5151 TITVKYTATSTAGN
+5151 EITVNYKATSTAGSE
-5165 AFVNVGEYN
+5165 FVNVGEYT
-5174 VSIGGSNSISAKRD
+5174 VSIGGTNAVTAKRG
-5188 SKDTTENYK
+5188 SVDTTPNYK
-5197 VDGTASAKYTITAR
+5197 VDGTSSARYTITAR
-5211 PITVK
+5211 TVNLT
-5216 WNPTQTFIYNG
+5216 WETIAQFVYNAKA
-5227 QLQGITLA
+5227 QGLKLA
-5235 SAEGGGQVKLT
+5235 SAYSDGTGSKVALKSGGSIT
-5246 SCDVSS
+5246 S
-5252 AQITGYAGGDVIHL
+5252 AEITGYAGGDVIRI
-5266 TLGGG
+5266 TISGAIAD
-5271 KVHVKDIP
+5271 VAASP
-5279 FAMTAAI
+5279 SSMTATIAG
-5286 DRVTGKNSDGSNSVA
+5286 VSGSNSDGSTSSKDNYVLANNKSGEFSIVKSTVSIAYASGSV
-5301 ENYTLIVDTAEN
+5301 TKV
-5313 DGTYNIVAASLSL
+5313 
-5326 EYTSGGVIK
+5326 
-5335 EYDATVSAN
+5335 YDATRNADVSGLNFA
-5344 VSDLTFRVV
+5344 VTS
-5353 SNTAATLPQSS
+5353 SNGGATLSQGS
-5364 FKITG
+5364 FTISG
-5369 VYLDKHVGNDKTVK
+5369 IYDDKNVGYGTKSIIFTYAF
-5383 VTVKCNDTSG
+5383 NDTSG
-5393 DFAYVGADTFEIANV
+5393 NFEFVGNTTQTVANV
-5408 GSITP
+5408 GTITP
-5413 KELEVKLDKLRS
+5413 KDLVVVLDKLRS
-5425 GKATRVY
+5425 GKATKVY
-5432 NGATWYGGEKGA
+5432 SGNTLYGGDGAT
-5444 MYSSGTSA
+5444 YSSETSA
-5452 RSAVYRSGEGFVVDG
+5452 TSKVYRSGEGFRVTG
-5467 FPSAEQ
+5467 FPNAESS
-5473 NGTVIISAVYKEADA
+5473 GAVTIYANYKEADA
-5488 SRSAFDSYVNFVYEM
+5488 RRSAFDSYVNFVYETD
-5503 GGVYKKGTYTSGLFK
+5503 GVYKKGTYTSGLFK

-5525 GDCAGNYT
+5525 GECAGNYT

-5584 YKVNYNN
+5584 YKVNYSN

-5618 TQITVLNGWMYENG
+5618 TKITVLNGWMYENG

-5726 LATSEEYAQGSF
+5726 LATSDEYAHGSF

-5830 IATKTWGAGGDYITN
+5830 IATKKWGAGGDYITN
-5845 FIKPSVGNVL
+5845 FLKPSVGNVL
-5855 TAVGSVFVS
+5855 TALGSVFVS
-5864 TEGGFGGTYNGS
+5864 TGDGFGGTYNGS
-5876 GYVIEYLNILGFG
+5876 GYIIEYLNILGFG
-5889 DATQNVGMFDK
+5889 GESQNVGLFDK

-5912 NISISANG
+5912 NVTISANG

-5934 ASVSN
+5934 ASASVSN

-5959 FGKSARDIDKAIVLG
+5959 FGKSARDIDKAIALG

-5980 TNVTAGGAIGKMSG
+5980 TNVTTGGAIGNMSG

-6047 AISYASLMGGSVS
+6047 AISYSSLMGGSVS

-6071 TASAPAKGTYDMLDD
+6071 TASANAKGTYDVLDD

-6094 ESKSNPRQSMR
+6094 TNKSNPRQSMR

-6122 TATGANIGG
+6122 TATGTNIGG

-6172 ATFILDCDVTSDASQ
+6172 ATFVLMVDLTSYETQS
-6187 KFDGAFYGSVYQNG
+6187 FDGAFYGYVYKNG